1 MLIKWDK
8 PAPLD
13 KVASASSGESYLTS
27 LDPASSTT
35 NSTPSHPAFPCSS
48 PLIFISLDL
57 HEDVSKEKSQ
67 CPLQDGATRAC
78 HGRRGVMSDDESVPS
93 FLEDVRVKFVEG
105 KVCELL
111 RMRRQTWEKSAVN
124 DDFQKLLKD
133 FFEKEYVPVLFFAL
147 QKGALVAFN
156 EVSHVTQT
164 MQIHVRKKTAV
175 SVHAENYREHLLFG
189 LLSPSPLLQLSSTV
203 EQVWVPLLSNN
214 KNHHM
219 WPNLMSEDI
228 IRHVERMCSKTSV
241 VQGQVLGKTV
251 LPLPN
256 ATDWIE
262 NSYSK
267 FKTYNYDRALVHVI
281 ETQVINWANM
291 IQKILKEDSPD
302 LLSTD
307 NNVGPNAELQFWAS
321 RKSNLQSIYQQ
332 LQSPVVQKMAKM
344 LEMMDSSYHPTIKT
358 VIGNVFDAFQ
368 EAQDI
373 DLHLQPLHAQL
384 SQLEKKGFSHFES
397 QMPALFHILFLIW
410 TNCRSYQRPA
420 RMVVLLQELCNLLI
434 EQASVYLSADL
445 LLREDVEESLQLVT
459 KVIQVFRCF
468 KDSYQIQRETLGSDV
483 KHAPWDFPSAMIFT
497 RFSHFF
503 NRLLQL
509 EDLFGIML
517 DFQRME
523 KLEFGGLKGKIYT
536 EHAAQMYGEFNSDCQ
551 ALTHSEY
558 CPLDLSTQDFENAYS
573 EFKVKIVDF
582 ECRLAS
588 LLCLALKHCSGL
600 ESAFKLLT
608 IIGPFLERRQIQQIF
623 SPNFL
628 LLQQL
633 LREELETC
641 KCLFESQLNQPES
654 GLSKNMAHASGA
666 LKWAKML
673 RERIQTPWEQIKS
686 LFDRFSGGR
695 EMATEH
701 GMYMEMLSLLG
712 QYEKDVYADWCNGLE
727 QICLVNLNQPL
738 LSRNASGLIA
748 VNFSPKL
755 TEVLK
760 DVKYVQTLSQIEVPA
775 DARTVFEKRFLLTKY
790 VNSLQLLAQWY
801 NQLKQTVLQ
810 VELPLIRPEM
820 DSIDHQLT
828 RAESKL
834 TWQDLDCWTF
844 ISTTKDQ
851 VHDLV
856 CRVTKAKENCE
867 AIQSMMKEWSKQAMF
882 CRKDNK
888 KSLLIYLEDREDRV
902 SKKCSIMKR
911 DGDMIRKLV
920 QENMVLFHADRAS
933 DAWYSYLDYV
943 DDMVVEGLLSYISHS
958 LQFFVDN
965 MESWPNQTPLFE
977 AKLMLSSSAMVFL
990 PSLEQD
996 AGDGLYELIEGLV
1009 GDIFKPSMN
1018 ISRVADH
1025 VGMESYQDVME
1036 HMLDLSALRQDIME
1050 RVESVLKKAGNF
1062 QTKFDCYAHL
1072 WQDDRA
1078 EFLSQF
1084 LLYGR
1089 VLTEEEVE
1097 AYGANMLPESPPT
1110 ISNFREQIDYYEDL
1124 YAEIS
1129 KLDDFGV
1136 FNGWFRMD
1144 VRFFKMSLLNTLKK
1158 WSWLFKEHL
1167 LTYVT
1172 NSLDELQKFVRAI
1185 FQGLGQPLATG
1196 NHCGLVEVM
1205 GHLLAVRDRQAA
1217 TDKMF
1222 EPLKDTVVLL
1232 EQYGVTIPDQVY
1244 SQLEELPE
1252 KWSEAKKLTLKV
1264 RHEVAPMQ
1272 NAEVMVLRRRCLAF
1286 EVKQS
1291 KFRETFRAMAP
1302 FTYDSVHPYISLE
1315 KSEKAIRNM
1324 EKELTELQE
1333 STNLFDVTIPDYRD
1347 IKLCRREIAV
1357 LKELWDIV
1365 SFVQSSVENWTMTK
1379 WRQINVEQMDA
1390 ELRRFAKDMR
1400 KLDKEARVWD
1410 LYSGLDLHV
1419 KNLLTSLR
1427 AVSQL
1432 QNPAIRERH
1441 WVQLIKTTKIADFT
1455 VTDSTTMEE
1464 LLALQLHLMEDE
1476 VRNIVDKAVK
1486 EMAIEKIVTQIS
1498 QTWASMELSYEQHYQ
1513 TRLPLLKC
1521 DEELIETLEDHQVQ
1535 LQSVFQSKHVDHFLL
1550 HVVELQK
1557 QLTVADSVLMAW
1569 MEVQRTWAYLESIFK
1584 GCDDICLQLPADAH
1598 RFQGI
1603 DAEFQE
1609 LMLDSAK
1616 TKNVIEATNKPRLFE
1631 KLEDL
1636 QKRLALCEKALAE
1649 YLETKR
1655 LTFPRFYFISSAD
1668 LLDILSKGSRPREVT
1683 VHLSKLFD
1691 NMSGLEFAR
1700 NEQFNPKLAVGMYSK
1715 EREYVPF
1722 HSECGCHG
1730 PVEAWLT
1737 SLEESMK
1744 ESVRGHLSEAVSV
1757 YEDRPREQWILDFPA
1772 QVALTGSQIWWSNDM
1787 ELVFK
1792 RLEEGFESAL
1802 KDYNKKQISQLN
1814 ALISMLL
1821 GELTTG
1827 DRQKIMTI
1835 CTVDVHAR
1843 DIVASLIAQKVTTSH
1858 AFQWLSQLRH
1868 CWNEQKRHCFVNICD
1883 AEFLYSYEYLGNTP
1897 RLVITPLTDRCYI
1910 TLTQSL
1916 HLTMSGAP
1924 AGPAGTGK
1932 TETTKDLG
1940 RAMGVMVYIF
1950 NCSEQMDYKS
1960 IGNIYKGLAQT
1971 GAWGCFDE
1979 FNRIAVDVLSV
1990 VAVQVKT
1997 IQDALRSKK
2006 KRFLFLD
2013 KDIVLKPS
2021 VGIFITM
2028 NPGYAGRTELP
2039 ENLKALFRPCAMVV
2053 PDTELICEIM
2063 LVAEGF
2069 RAAKLLAR
2077 KFISLYNLC
2086 KEQLSQQDHYDW
2098 GLRAVKSV
2106 LVVAGALRRRDKSRP
2121 EDQVLMRALR
2131 DFNIPKIVTEDV
2143 TIFLGLLGDLFPGL
2157 EVERERDGEFENAV
2171 RKSTV
2176 ELRLQPEETF
2186 ILKVVQLEELLTVR
2200 HSVFVLGNA
2209 GTGKSQILK
2218 VLHKTNV
2225 NLKRKPTW
2233 NDLNPKAVDREEL
2246 FGFIHPATREWK
2258 DGLFSSLMRE
2268 QANISH
2274 TGPKWIVLDGDIDP
2288 MWIESLNT
2296 VMDDNKVLTLASNER
2311 VPLTSSMRLVFEIS
2325 HLKTATPA
2333 TVSRAGILYV
2343 NHQDLGWNPY
2353 VASWIDQRERQTE
2366 RAHLTILFEK
2376 YVPRC
2381 LEQMR
2386 TTFKTITPIPENSMV
2401 QTLCTL
2407 LDCLLTAENTPPD
2420 SPRELYETY
2429 FTFACIW
2436 AFGGA
2441 LKQDQHYDY
2450 QVEFSRWWTKEMKT
2464 VKLPAQ
2470 GTVFDYYLDPQTKR
2484 FLPWADTVPLF
2495 EMDTGTPLQAVL
2507 VHTAETVRL
2516 RYFMDLLLERR
2527 QPLMFVGNAGV
2538 GKTALVRDKLGCLPE
2553 SYMTTKVPFNYYT
2566 TSLMLQSILEQPLEK
2581 RAGRSY
2587 SPVGNRRMVYFIDDM
2602 NMPAVDSYGTVQPH
2616 TLIRQH
2622 LDYGHWYDRQK
2633 LTLKEIQ
2640 NTQYVACMNPTAG
2653 SFSINPRLQRHFSV
2667 FAVNFPSSEAQMSI
2681 FSQILC
2687 DHLKQQLF
2695 SPVIQ
2700 RSAPAVVQAAIT
2712 LHHKMVH
2719 SFLPTAIKFHY
2730 TFNLRDLSNVF
2741 QGILFA
2747 GPESVK
2753 ESSDL
2758 ALLWFHESCR
2768 VYSDRLV
2775 DVMDLQ
2781 LFRKLQME
2789 TVHECFEG
2797 LDDKKVATQPL
2808 LFCHFAQMG
2817 DEASYSPVTDW
2828 SVLRSILTDALENY
2842 NELNAAMNLVLFE
2855 DAMQHVCR
2863 ISRILES
2870 PRGHALLVGVGGS
2883 GKQSLTRLA
2892 AYVSS
2897 VEIFQITLS
2906 KGYSIQDLKMDLAGL
2921 FLKTG
2926 VKNQRVA
2933 LLLTDAQI
2941 PDERFLVIINDL
2953 LASGEIPEL
2962 FSEEEIEGIVSSVR
2976 SEVRVLGLLDSK
2988 ENCWRFFTDRVQ
3000 RQLTVVL
3007 CLSPVGSALRIRAC
3021 RFPAL
3026 IQCTTVDWFHPWTS
3040 EALQSVSYR
3049 FIQEIEGIEP
3059 AVQESISLFM
3069 AHVHTSVNQASE
3081 KYQRNE
3087 KRYNYTTPKSF
3098 LQQITLYRNLLEKS
3112 QDQLQHKMS
3121 RLDSGLQK
3129 LQTTATQVEDL
3140 KAKLASQEAEL
3151 TFKKEN
3157 IEALIAKI
3165 GLQTEMISSKREA
3178 ADAEAQKVAVIQAEV
3193 SVKQKDC
3200 ETDLAKAEPSLTA
3213 ATAALHT
3220 LNKVNLTELKAF
3232 PNPPA
3237 AVINVAA
3244 AVMVLLAPRGR
3255 VPKDRSWKAARAFMG
3270 KVDEFLQT
3278 LVSYDKENIPE
3289 SCLTVVKQEYLRK
3302 PGFHPDLV
3310 RTKSTAA
3317 AGLCAWTINIVRY
3330 YEIYCEIIP
3339 KRHALSQ
3346 ANTELEAATA
3356 KLVVVQKKLLDLD
3369 ASLQSLTA
3377 QFETATAEK
3386 ISCQEEVTRTNQTIE
3401 LANRLV
3407 KGLESEKQRWSQ
3419 AIVQYQQQ
3427 KTTLCGDVLIA
3438 SAFVSYMG
3446 YFTRQYRTELLNNSW
3461 IPFLQSQKVS
3471 VPLTDGLDPV
3481 LMLTDDATVAAWH
3494 NQGLPNDRM
3503 STENAAILTTSE
3515 RWPLII
3521 DPQQQGIKWI
3531 RNQRGLNLRVVQ
3543 LGQRGYLDVIEQ
3555 AVACGE
3561 TVLIE
3566 NLPEKVDPVLE
3577 PLLGRNT
3584 IKRGRFI
3591 QIGGKECEYNSNFQ
3605 LILHTK
3611 LANPHFPP
3619 ELQAQTTLINFTV
3632 TPAGLEQQLL
3642 GQVVSRERPDLE
3654 ALKMELTTQQNHFK
3668 IELKR
3673 LEDDLLNRLSAAHG
3687 NFLGDISLVEQ
3698 LENTKTTAAHIQC
3711 KAFTSVFNKAM
3722 ERAEWDEDVSIRVHT
3737 LTEAITY
3744 SVFLY
3749 TSQGLFERDKLTFL
3763 SHTAFQIL
3771 LQQGLIDAQEFDFLL
3786 RFPVEAS
3793 RTCPVSFLSAH
3804 AWGAIKALSALE
3816 DFTGLDREIESS
3828 PKRWKKI
3835 VESSCPEK
3843 ERLPQDWKNKSSLQK
3858 LIILRA
3864 LRPDRLTYALRN
3876 FVEEHMGTKYVE
3888 AVRLEFDKL
3897 FEHSG
3902 PPTPVFFI
3910 LSPGVDPLKDVE
3922 KLGLKL
3928 GFSIDQGTLHNVSL
3942 GQGQEEVAERVVE
3955 SASKLGHWLILQ
3967 NVHLVARWLPTL
3979 DALLEAAAADS
3990 HPDYRVFI
3998 TGEPAGSPEQHVIP
4012 RGLLENAIKITN
4024 EPPTGM
4030 SASLHAALNNF
4041 TQDTLDLCSREQEFN
4056 SMLFS
4061 LCFFHAC
4068 VTERR
4073 KFGPR
4078 GWNRNYPFSTGD
4090 LTISAD
4096 VLYNYLEANT
4106 KSMQVPW
4113 EDLCYLFGEIMYGGH
4128 ITDDWDRRL
4137 CKTYLQEFMH
4147 PKMFDGEL
4155 FLCPGFPVPP
4165 FMDYPGYHSY
4175 IDKYLPSEN
4184 PTLYGLHPNAELEC
4198 LTITSDNLL
4207 RTLLEL
4213 QPHDSC
4219 GGEGA
4224 AQSSEEKIKFVLE
4237 DILEKLPEEYNMAEI
4252 MAKTTERNPYILLC
4266 FQECE
4271 RMNVLLAEMRKSLNE
4286 LDLGLKGE
4294 LTMSSSMESL
4304 QSALF
4309 TDSVP
4314 ESWARL
4320 AYPSTKTLAHWFTD
4334 LTWSCRELDSWT
4346 QDLVL
4351 PAVVWL
4357 SGLFNPQSFLTAV
4370 LQSIARRNQWPLDKM
4385 TLTVDVT
4392 KKTKED
4398 FGHPPRE
4405 GAYIHGL
4412 FMEGA
4417 RWDSQTGVISEAL
4430 LRDLTP
4436 SMPVLYVRAVP
4447 AEEQELKST
4456 YECPVYRTK
4465 QRGPTYVWT
4474 LHLRTKQ
4481 PPAKWIAAGVALLLS
4496 V

>member
-1 MLIKWDK
+1 
-8 PAPLD
+8 
-13 KVASASSGESYLTS
+13 
-27 LDPASSTT
+27 
-35 NSTPSHPAFPCSS
+35 
-48 PLIFISLDL
+48 
-57 HEDVSKEKSQ
+57 
-67 CPLQDGATRAC
+67 
-78 HGRRGVMSDDESVPS
+78 MSDDDESVPS
-93 FLEDVRVKFVEG
+93 FLEDVRVKFVEE
-105 KVCELL
+105 KVCALL
-111 RMRRQTWEKSAVN
+111 RLHRQTWDRGAVN
-124 DDFQKLLKD
+124 EEFQRCLRN
-133 FFEKEYVPVLFFAL
+133 FFEKESVIFFSSSKKAGVVVSNEAPQVAQNKHIYMLKKRAAPV
-147 QKGALVAFN
+147 
-156 EVSHVTQT
+156 S
-164 MQIHVRKKTAV
+164 
-175 SVHAENYREHLLFG
+175 SENYRELLLFG

-203 EQVWVPLLSNN
+203 EQVCVPLLSNN
-214 KNHHM
+214 KNHHL

-228 IRHVERMCSKTSV
+228 IRHVDNMWSKTSV
-241 VQGQVLGKTV
+241 VRGQVLGKCV
-251 LPLPN
+251 LPIPTV
-256 ATDWIE
+256 TDWME
-262 NSYSK
+262 DSYSTLK
-267 FKTYNYDRALVHVI
+267 MYNNYDRALAHAL
-281 ETQVINWANM
+281 ETHVINWTNL
-291 IQKILKEDSPD
+291 IQNILKEDSSD
-302 LLSTD
+302 LLVTGC
-307 NNVGPNAELQFWAS
+307 NPGPSAELMFWAS
-321 RKSNLQSIYQQ
+321 RKSNIQNIYHQ
-332 LQSPVVQKMAKM
+332 LQSPIVQKMTKM

-358 VIGNVFDAFQ
+358 LIGNVFDALQ

-373 DLHLQPLHAQL
+373 DLHLQPLRTQL
-384 SQLEKKGFSHFES
+384 TQLEKEGFPHMETFI
-397 QMPALFHILFLIW
+397 PALFHTLFLIW
-410 TNCRSYQRPA
+410 TNCQSYQRPA
-420 RMVVLLQELCNLLI
+420 RIVVLLQELCNLFI
-434 EQASVYLSADL
+434 EQASSYLSADL
-445 LLREDVEESLQLVT
+445 LLREDPEESQQMVKRVL
-459 KVIQVFRCF
+459 KVFRCF
-468 KDSYQIQRETLGSDV
+468 RDSYQTQRERLANHV
-483 KHAPWDFPSAMIFT
+483 KHAPWDFPSAMIFA
-497 RFSHFF
+497 RFNQFF
-503 NRLLQL
+503 KRLLQL
-509 EDLFGIML
+509 EDLFEIML
-517 DFQRME
+517 GFQRME
-523 KLEFGGLKGKIYT
+523 KLEFGGLNGKLHT
-536 EHAAQMYGEFNSDCQ
+536 ECAAQIYREFSNHCQ
-551 ALTHSEY
+551 ALKHSENS
-558 CPLDLSTQDFENAYS
+558 PLDFNSQDFEN
-573 EFKVKIVDF
+573 EFKDLKVRIVDL
-582 ECRLAS
+582 ECRLAC
-588 LLCLALKHCSGL
+588 LLCSAFKDCSGL

-608 IIGPFLERRQIQQIF
+608 IVGPFLERRQIREIF

-628 LLQQL
+628 LLQQHF
-633 LREELETC
+633 REELERC
-641 KCLFESQLNQPES
+641 KCLFKSQLKQTES
-654 GLSKNMAHASGA
+654 GLTKNMARTSGA

-673 RERIQTPWEQIKS
+673 RKRIQTPWEKIRS
-686 LFDRFSGGR
+686 LLDMPAGSK
-695 EMATEH
+695 EMAKEYH
-701 GMYMEMLSLLG
+701 EYMEMLSLLD
-712 QYEKDVYADWCNGLE
+712 QYEENIYSDWCNGLE
-727 QICLVNLNQPL
+727 QACLINLNQPL
-738 LSRNASGLIA
+738 VSRSTSSNLISL
-748 VNFSPKL
+748 NFNPKL
-755 TEVLK
+755 TEILK
-760 DVKYVQTLSQIEVPA
+760 DVKYIQTLNQINIPA
-775 DARTVFEKRFLLTKY
+775 AAMTVFEKRDMFTKY
-790 VNSLQLLAQWY
+790 VSSLQLLVQWY
-801 NQLKQTVLQ
+801 NKLKQTVLE
-810 VELPLIRPEM
+810 VELPLIRAEM
-820 DSIDHQLT
+820 ESIDVQLT
-828 RAESKL
+828 RAESDL
-834 TWQDLDCWTF
+834 TWQDPGCWSF
-844 ISTTKDQ
+844 ISTTKDL
-851 VHDLV
+851 VHDLI
-856 CRVTKAKENCE
+856 CRVSRAKENCE
-867 AIQSMMKEWSKQAMF
+867 AIQSMMKGWSKQAMF

-888 KSLLIYLEDREDRV
+888 KGSLIQLEDRVDRV
-902 SKKCSIMKR
+902 NRKYSAMKK
-911 DGDMIRKLV
+911 DGDTVHKLV
-920 QENMVLFHADRAS
+920 QENMVLFHADPAS
-933 DAWYSYLDYV
+933 EAWQSYLEYV
-943 DDMVVEGLLSYISHS
+943 DEMVVEGLFNHISHS
-958 LQFFVDN
+958 LQFFADS

-977 AKLMLSSSAMVFL
+977 AQLMLGSSGMVFH

-1009 GDIFKPSMN
+1009 GDIFKTSVN
-1018 ISRVADH
+1018 ISRVAAH
-1025 VGMESYQDVME
+1025 LGMESYQDVMDD
-1036 HMLDLSALRQDIME
+1036 MLDLLDLRQEIME
-1050 RVESVLKKAGNF
+1050 RVENVLKKAINY
-1062 QTKFDCYAHL
+1062 QTKFDCYTHL
-1072 WQDDRA
+1072 WQDDRN
-1078 EFLSQF
+1078 EFLRQF

-1089 VLTEEEVE
+1089 LLTAEEME
-1097 AYGANMLPESPPT
+1097 AYGADALCESPPT
-1110 ISNFREQIDYYEDL
+1110 IDNFKEQIDHYETL
-1124 YAEIS
+1124 YAEVS
-1129 KLDDFGV
+1129 KLEDFRV
-1136 FNGWFRMD
+1136 FNGWFRVD
-1144 VRFFKMSLLNTLKK
+1144 IKFFKVTLLNTIKK

-1172 NSLDELQKFVRAI
+1172 NSLDELQKFVRTTVE
-1185 FQGLGQPLATG
+1185 GLGQPVAKG
-1196 NHCGLVEVM
+1196 NHHGLVEVM
-1205 GHLLAVRDRQAA
+1205 SHLLAVRDRQAA
-1217 TDKMF
+1217 TDEMF
-1222 EPLKDTVVLL
+1222 EPFRDTVILL

-1252 KWSEAKKLTLKV
+1252 KWSGAKKLALKV

-1272 NAEVMVLRRRCLAF
+1272 NAEVMVIRRRCMAF

-1291 KFRETFRAMAP
+1291 RFREMFRATAP
-1302 FTYDSVHPYISLE
+1302 FSYNAVHPYVSLE
-1315 KSEKAIRNM
+1315 KSDKVVRDM
-1324 EKELTELQE
+1324 EKEVAELQE

-1347 IKLCRREIAV
+1347 IKLCRREITV
-1357 LKELWDIV
+1357 LKQLWDIV
-1365 SFVQSSVENWTMTK
+1365 VFVQSSVENWTMTK
-1379 WRQINVEQMDA
+1379 WRQINVDQMDA
-1390 ELRRFAKDMR
+1390 ELRRFAKDIWR
-1400 KLDKEARVWD
+1400 LDKEARVWD
-1410 LYSGLDLHV
+1410 VYSGLDLYV

-1432 QNPAIRERH
+1432 QNLAIRERH
-1441 WVQLIKTTKIADFT
+1441 WAQLIRTTQMDFT
-1455 VTDSTTMEE
+1455 VTDRTTVED
-1464 LLALQLHLMEDE
+1464 LLALQLHLLEDE

-1486 EMAIEKIVTQIS
+1486 EMAIEKVVTEIS
-1498 QTWASMELSYEQHYQ
+1498 KTWASMELSYEDHYQ
-1513 TRLPLLKC
+1513 TSVPLLKC
-1521 DEELIETLEDHQVQ
+1521 DENLIETLEDHQVQ
-1535 LQSVFQSKHVDHFLL
+1535 LQGVFQSKHVHHFLL
-1550 HVVELQK
+1550 QVLELQK
-1557 QLTVADSVLMAW
+1557 QLTVADSVLMVW

-1584 GCDDICLQLPADAH
+1584 SCDDICQKLPADAH
-1598 RFQGI
+1598 RFRAI

-1616 TKNVIEATNKPRLFE
+1616 TKNVIEATNKPHLLD

-1636 QKRLALCEKALAE
+1636 QRRLALCEKALAE

-1655 LTFPRFYFISSAD
+1655 LAFPRFCFISSAD
-1668 LLDILSKGSRPREVT
+1668 LLDILSKGNRPREVT

-1691 NMSGLEFAR
+1691 NMSDLEFAK
-1700 NEQFNPKLAVGMYSK
+1700 NEQVDNPKLAVGMYSK
-1715 EREYVPF
+1715 EREFVPF
-1722 HSECGCHG
+1722 QTECCCYG

-1737 SLEESMK
+1737 SLEESMR
-1744 ESVRGHLSEAVSV
+1744 ECVRGHLSEAVSV

-1792 RLEEGFESAL
+1792 RLEEGYESAL

-1814 ALISMLL
+1814 LLISLLL
-1821 GELTTG
+1821 GELSSG
-1827 DRQKIMTI
+1827 DRQKIMTL
-1835 CTVDVHAR
+1835 CTIDVHAR
-1843 DIVASLIAQKVTTSH
+1843 DIVASLIAQKVTNSQ

-1868 CWNEQKRHCFVNICD
+1868 CWYEQQHHCFVNICD
-1883 AEFLYSYEYLGNTP
+1883 AQFLYSYEYLGNTP

-1997 IQDALRSKK
+1997 IQDAIRSKK
-2006 KRFLFLD
+2006 KRFHFLD
-2013 KDIVLKPS
+2013 QDIVLKPS

-2028 NPGYAGRTELP
+2028 NPGYAGRTALP

-2069 RAAKLLAR
+2069 RGAKLLAR
-2077 KFISLYNLC
+2077 KFITLYSLC
-2086 KEQLSQQDHYDW
+2086 KELLSKQDHYDW

-2106 LVVAGALRRRDKSRP
+2106 LVVAGALRRRDKTRP

-2131 DFNIPKIVTEDV
+2131 DFNMPKIVTEDV

-2157 EVERERDGEFENAV
+2157 EVERERDCEFEKAI
-2171 RKSTV
+2171 RQTTL

-2186 ILKVVQLEELLTVR
+2186 ILKVVQLEELMAVR
-2200 HSVFVLGNA
+2200 HSVFVVGNA
-2209 GTGKSQILK
+2209 GTGKSQILR
-2218 VLHKTNV
+2218 VLHRTYV
-2225 NLKRKPTW
+2225 NLKRKPVW
-2233 NDLNPKAVDREEL
+2233 NDLNPKAVDRDEL
-2246 FGFIHPATREWK
+2246 FGFIHHATREWK
-2258 DGLFSSLMRE
+2258 DGLLSSLMRE

-2325 HLKTATPA
+2325 HLRTATPA

-2343 NHQDLGWNPY
+2343 NQLDLGWNPY
-2353 VASWIDQRERQTE
+2353 VTSWIDQRERQTE

-2386 TTFKTITPIPENSMV
+2386 YTFKTITPIPENSMV
-2401 QTLCTL
+2401 QTLCAL
-2407 LDCLLTAENTPPD
+2407 LDCLLTPENIPSD

-2441 LKQDQHYDY
+2441 LYQDQLYDY
-2450 QVEFSRWWTKEMKT
+2450 RVEFSQWWTKEMKT

-2470 GTVFDYYLDPQTKR
+2470 GTVFEYYLDPQTRR
-2484 FLPWADTVPLF
+2484 FLPWSDTVPLF
-2495 EMDTGTPLQAVL
+2495 EMETCTPLQAVL

-2527 QPLMFVGNAGV
+2527 QPVMLVGNAGV
-2538 GKTALVRDKLGCLPE
+2538 GKTALVKNKFDCLPE

-2566 TSLMLQSILEQPLEK
+2566 TSLMLQVTLERQLEK
-2581 RAGRSY
+2581 RAGKSY
-2587 SPVGNRRMVYFIDDM
+2587 SPVGNRRMVYFIDDI

-2633 LTLKEIQ
+2633 LSLKEIH

-2653 SFSINPRLQRHFSV
+2653 SFTINPRLQRHFSV

-2687 DHLKQQLF
+2687 GHLKQQLF
-2695 SPVIQ
+2695 NPLVQ
-2700 RSAPAVVQAAIT
+2700 RSAAAVVQAAIS

-2730 TFNLRDLSNVF
+2730 TFNLRDLSNIF

-2747 GPESVK
+2747 RPDCVVESI
-2753 ESSDL
+2753 DL
-2758 ALLWFHESCR
+2758 ALLWLHESCR

-2775 DVMDLQ
+2775 DVKDLQ

-2797 LDDKKVATQPL
+2797 LEDKKVTKQPL
-2808 LFCHFAQMG
+2808 LYCHFAQMG
-2817 DEASYSPVTDW
+2817 DEASYAPVTDW
-2828 SVLRSILTDALENY
+2828 AVLRSILTDALESY

-2870 PRGHALLVGVGGS
+2870 PRGHGLLIGVGGS

-2892 AYVSS
+2892 AYISS
-2897 VEIFQITLS
+2897 VEVFQITLS

-2926 VKNQRVA
+2926 VKNQRMA

-2962 FSEEEIEGIVSSVR
+2962 FSEDEIEGIVSGVR
-2976 SEVRVLGLLDSK
+2976 AQVRALGLLDSR
-2988 ENCWRFFTDRVQ
+2988 ENCWRFFTAQVR

-3007 CLSPVGSALRIRAC
+3007 CLSPVGSALSVRAR

-3026 IQCTTVDWFHPWTS
+3026 VQCTTVDWFHPWTS
-3040 EALQSVSYR
+3040 EALESVSYR
-3049 FIQEIEGIEP
+3049 FIQEIEYIEP

-3069 AHVHTSVNQASE
+3069 AYVHTSVNQASE

-3112 QDQLQHKMS
+3112 RAQLQHKMN

-3129 LQTTATQVEDL
+3129 LQTTAAQVEDL

-3151 TFKKEN
+3151 TFKNQN
-3157 IEALIAKI
+3157 IEALITKI
-3165 GLQTEMISSKREA
+3165 GLQTERVSSKREA

-3200 ETDLAKAEPSLTA
+3200 ENDLAKAEPSLTA
-3213 ATAALHT
+3213 ATAALDT

-3237 AVINVAA
+3237 AVINVTA

-3270 KVDEFLQT
+3270 KVDDFLQA
-3278 LVSYDKENIPE
+3278 LVSYDKEHIPE
-3289 SCLTVVKQEYLRK
+3289 VCLTVVKQEYLRN
-3302 PGFHPDLV
+3302 PEFHPDLV

-3330 YEIYCEIIP
+3330 YEIYCEVIP

-3346 ANTELEAATA
+3346 ANAELETATA
-3356 KLVVVQKKLLDLD
+3356 KMLAVQKKLADLD

-3377 QFETATAEK
+3377 QVERATSEK

-3407 KGLESEKQRWSQ
+3407 KGLESEKERWSQ
-3419 AIVQYQQQ
+3419 AIVEYKKQQQ
-3427 KTTLCGDVLIA
+3427 TLCGDVLIT

-3446 YFTRQYRTELLNNSW
+3446 YFTRQYRVDLLNNTW
-3461 IPFLQSQKVS
+3461 IPFLKSLKVS
-3471 VPLTDGLDPV
+3471 VPLTDGLDPI

-3503 STENAAILTTSE
+3503 STENASILTTSE

-3531 RNQRGLNLRVVQ
+3531 RNRLGSELRVVQ
-3543 LGQRGYLDVIEQ
+3543 LGHKGFLDVIEK
-3555 AVACGE
+3555 ALACGE

-3566 NLPEKVDPVLE
+3566 NLPEKVDPILE

-3584 IKRGRFI
+3584 IKRGRYI
-3591 QIGGKECEYNSNFQ
+3591 RIGGKECEYNSNFK
-3605 LILHTK
+3605 LIIHTK

-3632 TPAGLEQQLL
+3632 TPVGLEEQLL
-3642 GQVVSRERPDLE
+3642 GKVVSRERPDLE
-3654 ALKMELTTQQNHFK
+3654 ALKMELTTQQNLFK

-3673 LEDDLLNRLSAAHG
+3673 LEDDLLSRLSAAHG

-3698 LENTKTTAAHIQC
+3698 LENTKNTAAHIQC
-3711 KAFTSVFNKAM
+3711 KVVEARENETEINEARELYRPAAERASLLFFIINDLSKINPMYQFSLKAFNSVFNKAM
-3722 ERAEWDEDVSIRVHT
+3722 ERAEWDEDVKTRVHT

-3763 SHTAFQIL
+3763 SHAAFQIL
-3771 LQQGLIDAQEFDFLL
+3771 LKQGLIDAQEFDFLL
-3786 RFPVEAS
+3786 RFHVEACKVS
-3793 RTCPVSFLSAH
+3793 PVSFLSPH
-3804 AWGAIKALSALE
+3804 AWGSIKKISTME
-3816 DFTGLDREIESS
+3816 DFSGLDKDMESS
-3828 PKRWKKI
+3828 PKRWRKI

-3864 LRPDRLTYALRN
+3864 LRPDRMTYTLRN
-3876 FVEEHMGTKYVE
+3876 FVEKCMGTKYVD
-3888 AVRLEFDKL
+3888 AARLEFEKL
-3897 FEHSG
+3897 YEDSG
-3902 PPTPVFFI
+3902 PSTPVFFI

-3928 GFSIDQGTLHNVSL
+3928 GFSIDQGSLHNVSL
-3942 GQGQEEVAERVVE
+3942 GQGQEEVAERVLKN
-3955 SASKLGHWLILQ
+3955 ASKLGHWVILQ
-3967 NVHLVARWLPTL
+3967 NIHLVARWLPSL
-3979 DALLEAAAADS
+3979 DALLETAAVDS
-3990 HPDYRVFI
+3990 HPNYRVFI
-3998 TGEPAGSPEQHVIP
+3998 TGEPAPSPEQHVIP
-4012 RGLLENAIKITN
+4012 RGILENAIKITN

-4030 SASLHAALNNF
+4030 NASLHAALNNF
-4041 TQDTLDLCSREQEFN
+4041 TQDTLDMCSREQEFN

-4073 KFGPR
+4073 KFGPQ
-4078 GWNRNYPFSTGD
+4078 GWNHNYPFSTGD
-4090 LTISAD
+4090 LTISAS

-4106 KSMQVPW
+4106 KSTQVPW

-4128 ITDDWDRRL
+4128 ITDGWDRRL

-4147 PKMFDGEL
+4147 PKMFEGEL
-4155 FLCPGFPVPP
+4155 FLCPGFLAPL
-4165 FMDYPGYHSY
+4165 FMDYGGYHSY
-4175 IDKYLPSEN
+4175 IDEHLPSEN

-4198 LTITSDNLL
+4198 LTVTSDNLL

-4213 QPHDSC
+4213 QPQDSSR
-4219 GGEGA
+4219 GEGA
-4224 AQSSEEKIKFVLE
+4224 AQSTEEKVKSVIQ
-4237 DILEKLPEEYNMAEI
+4237 DILEMLPEEYNMTEI
-4252 MAKTTERNPYILLC
+4252 MTKTTERSPYILVC

-4271 RMNVLLAEMRKSLNE
+4271 RMNLLLAEIRKSLNE

-4294 LTMSSSMESL
+4294 LTISSCMETL

-4309 TDSVP
+4309 SDSVP
-4314 ESWARL
+4314 DSWARL
-4320 AYPSTKTLAHWFTD
+4320 AYPSTKTLAQWFND
-4334 LTWSCRELDSWT
+4334 LICSCRELDSWT

-4370 LQSIARRNQWPLDKM
+4370 LQSIARKNEWPLDKM

-4392 KKTKED
+4392 KKTKDD

-4417 RWDSQTGVISEAL
+4417 RWDTQSGVISEAV
-4430 LRDLTP
+4430 LRELTP
-4436 SMPVLYVRAVP
+4436 AMPVLYVRAVP
-4447 AEEQELKST
+4447 AEEQELKNT

-4481 PPAKWIAAGVALLLS
+4481 PPAKWIVAGVALLLS

>member
-1 MLIKWDK
+1 
-8 PAPLD
+8 
-13 KVASASSGESYLTS
+13 
-27 LDPASSTT
+27 
-35 NSTPSHPAFPCSS
+35 
-48 PLIFISLDL
+48 
-57 HEDVSKEKSQ
+57 
-67 CPLQDGATRAC
+67 
-78 HGRRGVMSDDESVPS
+78 MSDEESVPS
-93 FLEDVRVKFVEG
+93 FLEDVKVKFVEE
-105 KVCELL
+105 KVCALL
-111 RMRRQTWEKSAVN
+111 RLHRQPWEKSAVHEE
-124 DDFQKLLKD
+124 FQTLLKN
-133 FFEKEYVPVLFFAL
+133 FFEKESVIFFSYSK
-147 QKGALVAFN
+147 QGCLVASN
-156 EVSHVTQT
+156 EVPPIGQNKP
-164 MQIHVRKKTAV
+164 IYILKKTLV
-175 SVHAENYREHLLFG
+175 PINAENYRELLLFG
-189 LLSPSPLLQLSSTV
+189 LLSPSTLLQLSSTV
-203 EQVWVPLLSNN
+203 EQVCVPVLSNN
-214 KNHHM
+214 KNHQM

-228 IRHVERMCSKTSV
+228 MRHVESMCSKTSI

-251 LPLPN
+251 LPVPT

-262 NSYSK
+262 NSYSTLK
-267 FKTYNYDRALVHVI
+267 RYNNYDRALAHAL
-281 ETQVINWANM
+281 ETQVISWTNL
-291 IQKILKEDSPD
+291 IQKILKEDSSD
-302 LLSTD
+302 LLLTGC
-307 NNVGPNAELQFWAS
+307 NPGPKAELKFWAS
-321 RKSNLQSIYQQ
+321 RKSNIQNIYHQ
-332 LQSPVVQKMAKM
+332 LQSPIVQKMAKM
-344 LEMMDSSYHPTIKT
+344 LEMMDSSYHPTVKT
-358 VIGNVFDAFQ
+358 LIGNVFDALQ

-384 SQLEKKGFSHFES
+384 SQLEKKDFLHLEAFI
-397 QMPALFHILFLIW
+397 PALFHTLFLIW
-410 TNCRSYQRPA
+410 TNCQSYQRPA
-420 RMVVLLQELCNLLI
+420 RIVVLLQELCNLLT
-434 EQASVYLSADL
+434 EQASTYLSADL
-445 LLREDVEESLQLVT
+445 LLREDPEESLQMVRR
-459 KVIQVFRCF
+459 VIKVFRCF
-468 KDSYQIQRETLGSDV
+468 RDSYQTQRERLANHV
-483 KHAPWDFPSAMIFT
+483 KHAPWDFPSAMIFA
-497 RFSHFF
+497 RFNQFLD
-503 NRLLQL
+503 RVLQL
-509 EDLFGIML
+509 EDLFEIML

-523 KLEFGGLKGKIYT
+523 KLEFGGLKGKLYS
-536 EHAAQMYGEFNSDCQ
+536 EHAAQMHREFSNHCQ
-551 ALTHSEY
+551 ALKQSENS
-558 CPLDLSTQDFENAYS
+558 PLDLESQDFENEYKD
-573 EFKVKIVDF
+573 FKVRILDF
-582 ECRLAS
+582 EYRLAS
-588 LLCLALKHCSGL
+588 LLCLAFKDCSGL

-608 IIGPFLERRQIQQIF
+608 IVGPFLERRQIRQIF

-628 LLQQL
+628 LLQQHF
-633 LREELETC
+633 REELETC
-641 KCLFESQLNQPES
+641 KSLFKSQLNQMES
-654 GLSKNMAHASGA
+654 GLSKNMAYTSGA

-673 RERIQTPWEQIKS
+673 RERIQTPWEKIRL
-686 LFDRFSGGR
+686 LFDTPAGGL
-695 EMATEH
+695 EMAKEH
-701 GMYMEMLSLLG
+701 NMYMEMLNLLD
-712 QYEKDVYADWCNGLE
+712 QYEKDIYSDWCNGLE
-727 QICLVNLNQPL
+727 QACLINLNQPL
-738 LSRNASGLIA
+738 LSRNTSPGLIS
-748 VNFSPKL
+748 VNLNPKL

-760 DVKYVQTLSQIEVPA
+760 DVRYIQTLSQIEIPA
-775 DARTVFEKRFLLTKY
+775 AAMTVFEKRFMFTKY
-790 VNSLQLLAQWY
+790 VSSLQLLVQWY
-801 NQLKQTVLQ
+801 NKLKQTVLQ
-810 VELPLIRPEM
+810 VELPLIRAELE
-820 DSIDHQLT
+820 SIDMHLT
-828 RAESKL
+828 KAESDL
-834 TWQDLDCWTF
+834 TWQDPDCWSF
-844 ISTTKDQ
+844 ISNTKDL

-856 CRVTKAKENCE
+856 CRVSRAKENCE
-867 AIQSMMKEWSKQAMF
+867 AIQSMMKGWSKQAMF

-888 KSLLIYLEDREDRV
+888 KGSLIQLEDREDRV
-902 SKKCSIMKR
+902 NKKYSSMKK
-911 DGDMIRKLV
+911 DGDSIHKLV
-920 QENMVLFHADRAS
+920 QENMVLFHADPAS
-933 DAWYSYLDYV
+933 ESWQSYLEYV
-943 DDMVVEGLLSYISHS
+943 DEMVVEGLFSYISHS

-965 MESWPNQTPLFE
+965 MESWPNQAPLFE
-977 AKLMLSSSAMVFL
+977 AQLMLRGSGMVFL

-996 AGDGLYELIEGLV
+996 AGDGLYELIEGLI
-1009 GDIFKPSMN
+1009 GDIFKTSVN
-1018 ISRVADH
+1018 INRVAAH
-1025 VGMESYQDVME
+1025 LGMESYQDVMDD
-1036 HMLDLSALRQDIME
+1036 MLDLLDLRQEIME
-1050 RVESVLKKAGNF
+1050 RVENVLKKAINY
-1062 QTKFDCYAHL
+1062 QRKFDCYTHL

-1089 VLTEEEVE
+1089 VLTAEEMQ
-1097 AYGANMLPESPPT
+1097 AYGTDTLTESPPT
-1110 ISNFREQIDYYEDL
+1110 IDNFKEQIDYYEDL
-1124 YAEIS
+1124 FAEIV
-1129 KLDDFGV
+1129 KLEDFGV
-1136 FNGWFRMD
+1136 FNGWFRVD
-1144 VRFFKMSLLNTLKK
+1144 IKFFKVSLLNTLKK

-1172 NSLDELQKFVRAI
+1172 NSLDELQKFVRATVE
-1185 FQGLGQPLATG
+1185 GLGQLVAKG
-1196 NHCGLVEVM
+1196 DHSGLLEVM
-1205 GHLLAVRDRQAA
+1205 SHLLAVRDRQAA

-1222 EPLKDTVVLL
+1222 EPLRDTVILL
-1232 EQYGVTIPDQVY
+1232 EQYGVTIPEQVY

-1252 KWSEAKKLTLKV
+1252 KWSGAKKLALKV

-1272 NAEVMVLRRRCLAF
+1272 NAEVMVLRRRCMAF

-1291 KFRETFRAMAP
+1291 KFREMFRATAP
-1302 FTYDSVHPYISLE
+1302 FSYSAVHPYISLE
-1315 KSEKAIRNM
+1315 KSEKAILDM
-1324 EKELTELQE
+1324 EKEVAELQE
-1333 STNLFDVTIPDYRD
+1333 STNLFDVTIPDYKD
-1347 IKLCRREIAV
+1347 IKLCRREITV

-1365 SFVQSSVENWTMTK
+1365 VFVQSSVENWTMTK
-1379 WRQINVEQMDA
+1379 WRQINVDQMDA
-1390 ELRRFAKDMR
+1390 ELRRFAKDIR
-1400 KLDKEARVWD
+1400 KLDKEARMWD
-1410 LYSGLDLHV
+1410 VYSGLDLYV

-1432 QNPAIRERH
+1432 QNLAIRERH
-1441 WVQLIKTTKIADFT
+1441 WVQLIRTTQMDFT
-1455 VTDSTTMEE
+1455 VTDSTTLED
-1464 LLALQLHLMEDE
+1464 LLSLQLHLLEDE

-1486 EMAIEKIVTQIS
+1486 EMAIEKVVTQIS
-1498 QTWASMELSYEQHYQ
+1498 QMWASMELSYEDHYQ
-1513 TRLPLLKC
+1513 TSVPLLKC

-1535 LQSVFQSKHVDHFLL
+1535 LQGIFQSKYVDHFQFQ
-1550 HVVELQK
+1550 VVELQK
-1557 QLTVADSVLMAW
+1557 QLTVADSVLMVW

-1584 GCDDICLQLPADAH
+1584 DCDDIRQQLPADAH
-1598 RFQGI
+1598 RFQAI

-1609 LMLDSAK
+1609 LMLDSSK
-1616 TKNVIEATNKPRLFE
+1616 TKNVIEATNKPHLLE

-1655 LTFPRFYFISSAD
+1655 LAFPRFYFISSAD
-1668 LLDILSKGSRPREVT
+1668 LLDILSKGSRPTEVT

-1691 NMSGLEFAR
+1691 NMSDLEFAK
-1700 NEQFNPKLAVGMYSK
+1700 NKQLDNPKLAVGMYSK
-1715 EREYVPF
+1715 EREYVPYQT
-1722 HSECGCHG
+1722 ECCCFG
-1730 PVEAWLT
+1730 PVETWLT

-1744 ESVRGHLSEAVSV
+1744 ECVRGHLSEAVSV

-1814 ALISMLL
+1814 LLIGMLL
-1821 GELTTG
+1821 GELSSG

-1843 DIVASLIAQKVTTSH
+1843 DIVASLISQKVTTSQ

-1868 CWNEQKRHCFVNICD
+1868 CWYEEQRHCFVNICD
-1883 AEFLYSYEYLGNTP
+1883 AQFLYSYEYLGNTS

-1979 FNRIAVDVLSV
+1979 FNRITVDVLSV

-1997 IQDALRSKK
+1997 IHDAIRSKK

-2069 RAAKLLAR
+2069 RGAKLLAR
-2077 KFISLYNLC
+2077 KFITLYTLC
-2086 KEQLSQQDHYDW
+2086 KELLSKQDHYDW

-2106 LVVAGALRRRDKSRP
+2106 LVVAGALRRRDKSRR

-2131 DFNIPKIVTEDV
+2131 DFNMPKIVTEDV
-2143 TIFLGLLGDLFPGL
+2143 TIFLGLLVDLFPGL
-2157 EVERERDGEFENAV
+2157 EVERERDCEFEKAI
-2171 RKSTV
+2171 RKTTV

-2186 ILKVVQLEELLTVR
+2186 MLKVVQLEELMAVR

-2209 GTGKSQILK
+2209 GTGKSQILR
-2218 VLHKTNV
+2218 VLHKTYV
-2225 NLKRKPTW
+2225 NLRRKPVW
-2233 NDLNPKAVDREEL
+2233 NDLNPKAVDRDEL

-2274 TGPKWIVLDGDIDP
+2274 IGPKWIVLDGDIDP

-2325 HLKTATPA
+2325 HLRTATPA

-2343 NHQDLGWNPY
+2343 NQQDLGWNPY

-2386 TTFKTITPIPENSMV
+2386 KSFKTITPIPENSMV
-2401 QTLCTL
+2401 QTLCSL
-2407 LDCLLTAENTPPD
+2407 LDCLLTPENIPSD

-2441 LKQDQHYDY
+2441 LYQDQLCDY
-2450 QVEFSRWWTKEMKT
+2450 RVEFSQWWTKEMKT

-2470 GTVFDYYLDPQTKR
+2470 GTVFDYYLDPQSRR
-2484 FLPWADTVPLF
+2484 FLPWSDTVPPF
-2495 EMDTGTPLQAVL
+2495 EMETYTPLQAVL

-2516 RYFMDLLLERR
+2516 RYFVDLLLERR
-2527 QPLMFVGNAGV
+2527 QPVMLVGNAGV
-2538 GKTALVRDKLGCLPE
+2538 GKTALVRNKLDCLPE

-2566 TSLMLQSILEQPLEK
+2566 TSLMLQAMLERPLEK

-2587 SPVGNRRMVYFIDDM
+2587 TPVGNRRMVYFIDDM

-2633 LTLKEIQ
+2633 LTLKEIH
-2640 NTQYVACMNPTAG
+2640 NTQYVSCMNPTAG

-2681 FSQILC
+2681 FSRILC
-2687 DHLKQQLF
+2687 GHLKQQLF
-2695 SPVIQ
+2695 SPLVQ
-2700 RSAPAVVQAAIT
+2700 RSASAVVQAAIT

-2730 TFNLRDLSNVF
+2730 MFNLRDLSNVF

-2747 GPESVK
+2747 GPKSMK
-2753 ESSDL
+2753 ESTDL
-2758 ALLWFHESCR
+2758 ALLWLHESCR

-2797 LDDKKVATQPL
+2797 LEDKKVTKQPL
-2808 LFCHFAQMG
+2808 LYCHFAQTG
-2817 DEASYSPVTDW
+2817 DEAAYTPVTDW
-2828 SVLRSILTDALENY
+2828 SVLRSILTDTLESY

-2870 PRGHALLVGVGGS
+2870 PRGHGLLVGVGGS

-2892 AYVSS
+2892 AYISS
-2897 VEIFQITLS
+2897 VEVFQITLS
-2906 KGYSIQDLKMDLAGL
+2906 KGYSIQDLKMDLTGL

-2933 LLLTDAQI
+2933 VLLTDAEI

-2962 FSEEEIEGIVSSVR
+2962 FSEDEIEGIVSAVKA
-2976 SEVRVLGLLDSK
+2976 EVRALGLLDSR
-2988 ENCWRFFTDRVQ
+2988 ENCWRFFTDRV
-3000 RQLTVVL
+3000 RLQLTVVL
-3007 CLSPVGSALRIRAC
+3007 CLSPVGSSLRVRAR

-3026 IQCTTVDWFHPWTS
+3026 VQYTTIDWFHPWTS

-3069 AHVHTSVNQASE
+3069 AYVHTSVNQASE

-3112 QDQLQHKMS
+3112 RALYQHKMN

-3151 TFKKEN
+3151 TFKKQN
-3157 IEALIAKI
+3157 IEALITKI
-3165 GLQTEMISSKREA
+3165 GLQTERVSSKREA
-3178 ADAEAQKVAVIQAEV
+3178 ADVEAQKVAVIQAEV
-3193 SVKQKDC
+3193 SAKQKDC
-3200 ETDLAKAEPSLTA
+3200 ENDLAKAEPSLTA

-3270 KVDEFLQT
+3270 KVDDFLQA
-3278 LVSYDKENIPE
+3278 LVSYDKEHIPE

-3302 PGFHPDLV
+3302 PDFHPDLV

-3317 AGLCAWTINIVRY
+3317 AGLCAWTINTVRY
-3330 YEIYCEIIP
+3330 YEIYCEVIP

-3346 ANTELEAATA
+3346 ANAELETATA
-3356 KLVVVQKKLLDLD
+3356 KLLAVQKKLVDLD

-3377 QFETATAEK
+3377 QFEKATAEK

-3407 KGLESEKQRWSQ
+3407 KGLESEKERWSQ
-3419 AIVQYQQQ
+3419 ALVQYEKQQ
-3427 KTTLCGDVLIA
+3427 KTLSGDVLIT

-3446 YFTRQYRTELLNNSW
+3446 YFTRQYRVELLNNAW

-3471 VPLTDGLDPV
+3471 VPLTDGLDPI

-3531 RNQRGLNLRVVQ
+3531 RNRLGSKLRVVQ
-3543 LGQRGYLDVIEQ
+3543 LGQRGYLDVIQQ
-3555 AVACGE
+3555 ALVCGE

-3566 NLPEKVDPVLE
+3566 NLPEKVDPVLQ

-3584 IKRGRFI
+3584 IKKGRYI

-3605 LILHTK
+3605 LIIHTK

-3632 TPAGLEQQLL
+3632 TPVGLEEQLL
-3642 GQVVSRERPDLE
+3642 GQVVSWERPDLE

-3673 LEDDLLNRLSAAHG
+3673 LEDDLLNRLSEAHG

-3698 LENTKTTAAHIQC
+3698 LENTKTTAAYIQC
-3711 KAFTSVFNKAM
+3711 KVVEARENETKINEARELYRPAAERASLLFFIISDLSKINLMYQFSLKTFNSVFNKAM
-3722 ERAEWDEDVSIRVHT
+3722 EHAEWDEDVRTRVHT
-3737 LTEAITY
+3737 LMEAITY

-3771 LQQGLIDAQEFDFLL
+3771 LKQGLIDAQEFDFLL

-3793 RTCPVSFLSAH
+3793 RVSPVSFLSAH
-3804 AWGAIKALSALE
+3804 AWGAIKTVSTME
-3816 DFTGLDREIESS
+3816 DFNGLDKEVESS
-3828 PKRWKKI
+3828 PKRWRKI
-3835 VESSCPEK
+3835 IESSCPEK

-3864 LRPDRLTYALRN
+3864 LRPDRMTYALRN
-3876 FVEEHMGTKYVE
+3876 FVEESMGTKYVE
-3888 AVRLEFDKL
+3888 VARLEFDKL
-3897 FEHSG
+3897 YEDSS
-3902 PPTPVFFI
+3902 PSTPVFFI

-3928 GFSIDQGTLHNVSL
+3928 GFSIDQDTLHNVSL
-3942 GQGQEEVAERVVE
+3942 GQGQEEVAERVVKT
-3955 SASKLGHWLILQ
+3955 ASKLGHWVILQ
-3967 NVHLVARWLPTL
+3967 NAHLVARWLPSL
-3979 DALLEAAAADS
+3979 DVLLETAAVDS
-3990 HPDYRVFI
+3990 HPNYRVFI
-3998 TGEPAGSPEQHVIP
+3998 TGEPASSPEQHVIP
-4012 RGLLENAIKITN
+4012 RGILENAIKITN

-4030 SASLHAALNNF
+4030 NASLHAALNNF
-4041 TQDTLDLCSREQEFN
+4041 SQDTLDMCSREQEFN
-4056 SMLFS
+4056 SMFFS

-4073 KFGPR
+4073 KFGPQ
-4078 GWNRNYPFSTGD
+4078 GWNHNYPFSTGD
-4090 LTISAD
+4090 LTISAS
-4096 VLYNYLEANT
+4096 VLYNYLEANN

-4128 ITDDWDRRL
+4128 INDDWDRRL

-4147 PKMFDGEL
+4147 PKMFEGEL
-4155 FLCPGFPVPP
+4155 FLCPGFLAPL
-4165 FMDYPGYHSY
+4165 FMDYSGYHSY
-4175 IDKYLPSEN
+4175 IDGHLPSEN

-4198 LTITSDNLL
+4198 LTVTSDSLL

-4213 QPHDSC
+4213 QPQDPSR
-4219 GGEGA
+4219 GDGA
-4224 AQSSEEKIKFVLE
+4224 AQSTEEKVKSVIE
-4237 DILEKLPEEYNMAEI
+4237 DILDKLPEEYDMAEI
-4252 MAKTTERNPYILLC
+4252 ISKTIKRNPYILVC

-4271 RMNVLLAEMRKSLNE
+4271 SMNLLLAEIRKSLTE

-4294 LTMSSSMESL
+4294 LTISSSMEAL

-4314 ESWARL
+4314 DTWARL
-4320 AYPSTKTLAHWFTD
+4320 AYPSTKTLAQWFND
-4334 LTWSCRELDSWT
+4334 LMSSCRELDSWT

-4370 LQSIARRNQWPLDKM
+4370 LQSIARKNQWPLDKM

-4392 KKTKED
+4392 KKTKDD

-4417 RWDSQTGVISEAL
+4417 RWDTQSGIISEAV
-4430 LRDLTP
+4430 LRELTP
-4436 SMPVLYVRAVP
+4436 AMPVLYVRAVR

-4465 QRGPTYVWT
+4465 QRGSTYVWT

-4481 PPAKWIAAGVALLLS
+4481 PPAKWIVAGVALLLS

>member
-1 MLIKWDK
+1 MAGCN
-8 PAPLD
+8 P
-13 KVASASSGESYLTS
+13 
-27 LDPASSTT
+27 
-35 NSTPSHPAFPCSS
+35 
-48 PLIFISLDL
+48 
-57 HEDVSKEKSQ
+57 
-67 CPLQDGATRAC
+67 
-78 HGRRGVMSDDESVPS
+78 
-93 FLEDVRVKFVEG
+93 
-105 KVCELL
+105 
-111 RMRRQTWEKSAVN
+111 
-124 DDFQKLLKD
+124 
-133 FFEKEYVPVLFFAL
+133 
-147 QKGALVAFN
+147 
-156 EVSHVTQT
+156 
-164 MQIHVRKKTAV
+164 
-175 SVHAENYREHLLFG
+175 
-189 LLSPSPLLQLSSTV
+189 
-203 EQVWVPLLSNN
+203 
-214 KNHHM
+214 
-219 WPNLMSEDI
+219 
-228 IRHVERMCSKTSV
+228 
-241 VQGQVLGKTV
+241 
-251 LPLPN
+251 
-256 ATDWIE
+256 
-262 NSYSK
+262 
-267 FKTYNYDRALVHVI
+267 
-281 ETQVINWANM
+281 
-291 IQKILKEDSPD
+291 
-302 LLSTD
+302 
-307 NNVGPNAELQFWAS
+307 GPNEELKFWAS
-321 RKSNLQSIYQQ
+321 RTSNIQNINHQ
-332 LQSPVVQKMAKM
+332 LQSPIVQKMAKM

-358 VIGNVFDAFQ
+358 LIGNVFDAFQ

-384 SQLEKKGFSHFES
+384 SQLEKEGFPHLETLI
-397 QMPALFHILFLIW
+397 PALFHTLFLIW
-410 TNCRSYQRPA
+410 TNCQSYQRPA
-420 RMVVLLQELCNLLI
+420 RIVVLLQELCNLFI
-434 EQASVYLSADL
+434 EQASTYLSADL
-445 LLREDVEESLQLVT
+445 LLREDPEESLQMV
-459 KVIQVFRCF
+459 KSVIKVFRCF
-468 KDSYQIQRETLGSDV
+468 RDSYQTQRERLANHV

-497 RFSHFF
+497 RFNQFF
-503 NRLLQL
+503 NRMLQL
-509 EDLFGIML
+509 EDLFEIML

-523 KLEFGGLKGKIYT
+523 KLEFGGLKGKLYS
-536 EHAAQMYGEFNSDCQ
+536 EHAAQMYREFTNHC
-551 ALTHSEY
+551 HSLKHSAH
-558 CPLDLSTQDFENAYS
+558 CPLDLNSQDFEIEYKD
-573 EFKVKIVDF
+573 FKVRIGDF

-588 LLCLALKHCSGL
+588 LLCLAFEDCSGL

-608 IIGPFLERRQIQQIF
+608 IVGPFLERRQIRQIF
-623 SPNFL
+623 SPNFF
-628 LLQQL
+628 LLQQHF
-633 LREELETC
+633 REELERC
-641 KCLFESQLNQPES
+641 KCLFKSQLNQMES
-654 GLSKNMAHASGA
+654 GLTKNVAHTSGA

-673 RERIQTPWEQIKS
+673 RERIQTPWEKIKL
-686 LFDRFSGGR
+686 LFDMPTGGLQMVQ
-695 EMATEH
+695 ENY
-701 GMYMEMLSLLG
+701 MYVEMLSLLD
-712 QYEKDVYADWCNGLE
+712 QYEEDIYSDWCNGLE
-727 QICLVNLNQPL
+727 QACLINLNQPL
-738 LSRNASGLIA
+738 LSRHATSGLIS
-748 VNFSPKL
+748 VNFNTKL

-760 DVKYVQTLSQIEVPA
+760 DVKYIQTLNQIKIPA
-775 DARTVFEKRFLLTKY
+775 AAVAVFEKRFMFTQY
-790 VNSLQLLAQWY
+790 VSSLQLVVQWY
-801 NQLKQTVLQ
+801 NRLKQTVLG
-810 VELPLIRPEM
+810 VELPLIRTELE
-820 DSIDHQLT
+820 SIDVQLT
-828 RAESKL
+828 RAECDL
-834 TWQDLDCWTF
+834 TWQDPDCWSF
-844 ISTTKDQ
+844 ISTTKNL

-856 CRVTKAKENCE
+856 CRVSRVKENCE
-867 AIQSMMKEWSKQAMF
+867 AIQSMMKGWTKQAMF
-882 CRKDNK
+882 FRKDNK
-888 KSLLIYLEDREDRV
+888 KGSLIQLEDREDCV
-902 SKKCSIMKR
+902 SKKYSSMKK
-911 DGDMIRKLV
+911 DGDTIHKLV
-920 QENMVLFHADRAS
+920 QENMVLFRADPAS
-933 DAWYSYLDYV
+933 DAWQSYLEYMDE
-943 DDMVVEGLLSYISHS
+943 MV
-958 LQFFVDN
+958 FFVDN
-965 MESWPNQTPLFE
+965 MEFWPNQTPLFE
-977 AKLMLSSSAMVFL
+977 AQLMLTSSGMVFF
-990 PSLEQD
+990 PSLELD

-1009 GDIFKPSMN
+1009 GDIFKTSVN
-1018 ISRVADH
+1018 INRVAAH
-1025 VGMESYQDVME
+1025 LRTETYQEVMDD
-1036 HMLDLSALRQDIME
+1036 MLDLLDLRQEIME
-1050 RVESVLKKAGNF
+1050 RVETVLKKAINY
-1062 QTKFDCYAHL
+1062 QRKFDCYTHL

-1089 VLTEEEVE
+1089 VPTAEEIE
-1097 AYGANMLPESPPT
+1097 AYGVDTLPESPPT
-1110 ISNFREQIDYYEDL
+1110 IDTFKEQIDYYEDL

-1129 KLDDFGV
+1129 KIEGFRV
-1136 FNGWFRMD
+1136 FNGWFRVD
-1144 VRFFKMSLLNTLKK
+1144 IKFFKM
-1158 WSWLFKEHL
+1158 
-1167 LTYVT
+1167 
-1172 NSLDELQKFVRAI
+1172 FVQATVE
-1185 FQGLGQPLATG
+1185 GLGLPVAKA

-1205 GHLLAVRDRQAA
+1205 SHLLAVRDRQAA
-1217 TDKMF
+1217 TDSMF
-1222 EPLKDTVVLL
+1222 EPLRDTVILL
-1232 EQYGVTIPDQVY
+1232 EQYGVTIPEQVY

-1252 KWSEAKKLTLKV
+1252 KWSGAKKLALKV

-1272 NAEVMVLRRRCLAF
+1272 NAEVMVLRRQCMAF
-1286 EVKQS
+1286 E
-1291 KFRETFRAMAP
+1291 
-1302 FTYDSVHPYISLE
+1302 
-1315 KSEKAIRNM
+1315 SEKAIRGM
-1324 EKELTELQE
+1324 EKEVAELQE

-1347 IKLCRREIAV
+1347 IKLCRREITV
-1357 LKELWDIV
+1357 LKELWDMV
-1365 SFVQSSVENWTMTK
+1365 VFVQSSVENWTMTK
-1379 WRQINVEQMDA
+1379 WRQINVDQMDA
-1390 ELRRFAKDMR
+1390 ELRRFAKDIR

-1410 LYSGLDLHV
+1410 VYSGLDLYV

-1432 QNPAIRERH
+1432 QNLAIRERH
-1441 WVQLIKTTKIADFT
+1441 WMQLIRATQMDFT
-1455 VTDSTTMEE
+1455 VTDSTTLED
-1464 LLALQLHLMEDE
+1464 LLALQLHLLEDE
-1476 VRNIVDKAVK
+1476 IRNIVDKAVK
-1486 EMAIEKIVTQIS
+1486 EMAIEKVVTQIN
-1498 QTWASMELSYEQHYQ
+1498 QMWASMELSYEDHYQ
-1513 TRLPLLKC
+1513 TSVPLLKC

-1535 LQSVFQSKHVDHFLL
+1535 LQGIFQSKHVDHFLFQ
-1550 HVVELQK
+1550 VVELQK
-1557 QLTVADSVLMAW
+1557 QLTVADSVLMVW

-1584 GCDDICLQLPADAH
+1584 SCDDICQQLPADAH
-1598 RFQGI
+1598 RFQAI

-1655 LTFPRFYFISSAD
+1655 LAFPRFYFISSAD
-1668 LLDILSKGSRPREVT
+1668 LLDILSKGSRPTEVA

-1691 NMSGLEFAR
+1691 NMSDLEFAR
-1700 NEQFNPKLAVGMYSK
+1700 NEHLDNPKLAVGMYSK

-1722 HSECGCHG
+1722 QTECRCYG
-1730 PVEAWLT
+1730 PVESWLT
-1737 SLEESMK
+1737 CLEESMK
-1744 ESVRGHLSEAVSV
+1744 ECVRGHLSEAVSA
-1757 YEDRPREQWILDFPA
+1757 YEDRSREQWILDFPA

-1814 ALISMLL
+1814 LLIGMLL
-1821 GELTTG
+1821 GELSSG

-1835 CTVDVHAR
+1835 CTIDVHAR
-1843 DIVASLIAQKVTTSH
+1843 DIVASLIAQKVTTSQ

-1868 CWNEQKRHCFVNICD
+1868 CWYEQQHHCFVNICD
-1883 AEFLYSYEYLGNTP
+1883 AQFLYSYEYLGNTP

-1997 IQDALRSKK
+1997 IQDAIRTKK
-2006 KRFLFLD
+2006 KRFLLLD
-2013 KDIVLKPS
+2013 KDIFLKPS

-2069 RAAKLLAR
+2069 HGAKLLAR
-2077 KFISLYNLC
+2077 KFITLYTLC
-2086 KEQLSQQDHYDW
+2086 KELLSKQDHYDW

-2131 DFNIPKIVTEDV
+2131 DFNMPKIVTEDV

-2157 EVERERDGEFENAV
+2157 EVERERDCEFEKAV
-2171 RKSTV
+2171 RKTTV
-2176 ELRLQPEETF
+2176 ELRLQPEEAF
-2186 ILKVVQLEELLTVR
+2186 ILKVVQLEELMAVR

-2209 GTGKSQILK
+2209 GTGKSQILR
-2218 VLHKTNV
+2218 VLHKTYV
-2225 NLKRKPTW
+2225 NLKRKPVW
-2233 NDLNPKAVDREEL
+2233 NDLNPKAVDRDEL

-2258 DGLFSSLMRE
+2258 DGLFSSVMRE

-2325 HLKTATPA
+2325 HLRTATPA

-2343 NHQDLGWNPY
+2343 NQQDLGWNPY
-2353 VASWIDQRERQTE
+2353 VASWIDQRKRQTE

-2386 TTFKTITPIPENSMV
+2386 NTFKTITPIPENSMV

-2407 LDCLLTAENTPPD
+2407 LDCLLTPENIPSD

-2441 LKQDQHYDY
+2441 LCRDQLYDY
-2450 QVEFSRWWTKEMKT
+2450 QVEFSQWWTKEMKT

-2470 GTVFDYYLDPQTKR
+2470 GTVFDYYLDPQTRR
-2484 FLPWADTVPLF
+2484 FLPWGDTVPLF
-2495 EMDTGTPLQAVL
+2495 EMETCTPLQAVL

-2527 QPLMFVGNAGV
+2527 QPLMLVGNAGV
-2538 GKTALVRDKLGCLPE
+2538 GKTALVRNKLDCLPE
-2553 SYMTTKVPFNYYT
+2553 SFMTAKVPFNYYT
-2566 TSLMLQSILEQPLEK
+2566 TSLMLQVILEQPLEK

-2622 LDYGHWYDRQK
+2622 LDYQHWYDRQK
-2633 LTLKEIQ
+2633 LTLKEIH

-2653 SFSINPRLQRHFSV
+2653 SFNINPRLQRHFSV

-2681 FSQILC
+2681 YSQILGG
-2687 DHLKQQLF
+2687 HLKQQLF
-2695 SPVIQ
+2695 SPLVQ
-2700 RSAPAVVQAAIT
+2700 RSTAAVVQAAIT

-2730 TFNLRDLSNVF
+2730 TFNLRDLSNIF

-2753 ESSDL
+2753 ESADL
-2758 ALLWFHESCR
+2758 ALLWLHESCR

-2775 DVMDLQ
+2775 DVMDVQ

-2797 LDDKKVATQPL
+2797 LEDKKVTKQPL
-2808 LFCHFAQMG
+2808 LYCHFAQIG
-2817 DEASYSPVTDW
+2817 DEASYTPVTDW
-2828 SVLRSILTDALENY
+2828 STIRSILTDALESY

-2870 PRGHALLVGVGGS
+2870 PRSHGLLVGVGGS

-2892 AYVSS
+2892 AYISS
-2897 VEIFQITLS
+2897 VEVFQITLS

-2941 PDERFLVIINDL
+2941 PDEQFLVIINDL
-2953 LASGEIPEL
+2953 LATGEIPEL
-2962 FSEEEIEGIVSSVR
+2962 FSEEEIEEIVTGVR
-2976 SEVRVLGLLDSK
+2976 SEVRALGLLDSR
-2988 ENCWRFFTDRVQ
+2988 ENCWRIFTDRVR

-3007 CLSPVGSALRIRAC
+3007 CFSPVGTALRVRAR

-3026 IQCTTVDWFHPWTS
+3026 IQCTTIDWFHPWTS

-3069 AHVHTSVNQASE
+3069 AYVHTSVNQASE

-3112 QDQLQHKMS
+3112 RAELHHKMN

-3151 TFKKEN
+3151 TLKKQN
-3157 IEALIAKI
+3157 IEALITKI
-3165 GLQTEMISSKREA
+3165 GLQTEKVSSKREA
-3178 ADAEAQKVAVIQAEV
+3178 ADVEAQKVAVIQAEV
-3193 SVKQKDC
+3193 SIKQKEC
-3200 ETDLAKAEPSLTA
+3200 ENDLAKAEPSLTA

-3237 AVINVAA
+3237 AVINVTA

-3270 KVDEFLQT
+3270 KVDDFLQA
-3278 LVSYDKENIPE
+3278 LVSYDKEHIPE
-3289 SCLTVVKQEYLRK
+3289 SCLTVVKQEYLRN
-3302 PGFHPDLV
+3302 PEFHPDLV

-3330 YEIYCEIIP
+3330 YEIYCEVIP

-3346 ANTELEAATA
+3346 ANAELETATA
-3356 KLVVVQKKLLDLD
+3356 KMLAVQKKLMDLD

-3377 QFETATAEK
+3377 QFERATAEK

-3407 KGLESEKQRWSQ
+3407 KGLESEKERWSQ
-3419 AIVQYQQQ
+3419 AIVQYHKQQ
-3427 KTTLCGDVLIA
+3427 KTLCGDVLIT

-3446 YFTRQYRTELLNNSW
+3446 YFTRQYRVELLNNSW

-3471 VPLTDGLDPV
+3471 VPLTDGLDPI
-3481 LMLTDDATVAAWH
+3481 LMLTDDATVAAWQ

-3531 RNQRGLNLRVVQ
+3531 RNRLGSELRVVQ
-3543 LGQRGYLDVIEQ
+3543 LGHGGYLDVIEQ
-3555 AVACGE
+3555 ALACGE

-3577 PLLGRNT
+3577 HLLGRNT
-3584 IKRGRFI
+3584 IKRGRYI

-3605 LILHTK
+3605 LIIHTK
-3611 LANPHFPP
+3611 LANPHFAP

-3632 TPAGLEQQLL
+3632 TPVGLEEQLL
-3642 GQVVSRERPDLE
+3642 GQVVSCERPDLE

-3698 LENTKTTAAHIQC
+3698 LENTKTTAAHIHC
-3711 KAFTSVFNKAM
+3711 KVVEARENETKINEARELYRPAAERASLLFFIINDLSKINLMYQFSLKTFNSVFNKAM
-3722 ERAEWDEDVSIRVHT
+3722 ERAEWDEDVRTRVHT

-3771 LQQGLIDAQEFDFLL
+3771 LKQGLIDAQEFDFLL
-3786 RFPVEAS
+3786 HFPVEAS
-3793 RTCPVSFLSAH
+3793 RVSPVSFLSAH
-3804 AWGAIKALSALE
+3804 AWGAIKTISTME
-3816 DFTGLDREIESS
+3816 DFSGLDRDVESS
-3828 PKRWKKI
+3828 PKRWRKI

-3864 LRPDRLTYALRN
+3864 LRPDRITYTLRN
-3876 FVEEHMGTKYVE
+3876 FVEESMGTKYVE
-3888 AVRLEFDKL
+3888 VSRLEFDKL
-3897 FEHSG
+3897 YEDSG
-3902 PPTPVFFI
+3902 PSCPVFFI

-3942 GQGQEEVAERVVE
+3942 GQGQEEVAERVVKN
-3955 SASKLGHWLILQ
+3955 ASKMGHWVILQ
-3967 NVHLVARWLPTL
+3967 NVHLVARWLPSL
-3979 DALLEAAAADS
+3979 DSLLETAAVDS
-3990 HPDYRVFI
+3990 HPNYRVFI
-3998 TGEPAGSPEQHVIP
+3998 TGEPAPCPEQHVIP
-4012 RGLLENAIKITN
+4012 RGILENAIKITN

-4030 SASLHAALNNF
+4030 NASLHAALNNF
-4041 TQDTLDLCSREQEFN
+4041 SQDTLDMCSREQEFN
-4056 SMLFS
+4056 SMFFS
-4061 LCFFHAC
+4061 LCFFHTC

-4073 KFGPR
+4073 KFGPQ
-4078 GWNRNYPFSTGD
+4078 GWNHNYPFSTGD
-4090 LTISAD
+4090 LTISAS
-4096 VLYNYLEANT
+4096 VLYNYLEANI

-4147 PKMFDGEL
+4147 PKMFEGEL
-4155 FLCPGFPVPP
+4155 SLCPGFLAPP
-4165 FMDYPGYHSY
+4165 FTDYSGYHSY
-4175 IDKYLPSEN
+4175 IDEHLPSEN
-4184 PTLYGLHPNAELEC
+4184 PTLYGLHSNAELEC
-4198 LTITSDNLL
+4198 LTVTSDNLL

-4213 QPHDSC
+4213 QPQDC
-4219 GGEGA
+4219 FGGEGA
-4224 AQSSEEKIKFVLE
+4224 AQSTEEKVKSVIE
-4237 DILEKLPEEYNMAEI
+4237 DILEMLPEEYNYGRDHLKDNK
-4252 MAKTTERNPYILLC
+4252 AKPLH
-4266 FQECE
+4266 F
-4271 RMNVLLAEMRKSLNE
+4271 
-4286 LDLGLKGE
+4286 
-4294 LTMSSSMESL
+4294 
-4304 QSALF
+4304 
-4309 TDSVP
+4309 SVFP
-4314 ESWARL
+4314 
-4320 AYPSTKTLAHWFTD
+4320 
-4334 LTWSCRELDSWT
+4334 
-4346 QDLVL
+4346 
-4351 PAVVWL
+4351 
-4357 SGLFNPQSFLTAV
+4357 
-4370 LQSIARRNQWPLDKM
+4370 
-4385 TLTVDVT
+4385 
-4392 KKTKED
+4392 
-4398 FGHPPRE
+4398 
-4405 GAYIHGL
+4405 
-4412 FMEGA
+4412 
-4417 RWDSQTGVISEAL
+4417 GV
-4430 LRDLTP
+4430 
-4436 SMPVLYVRAVP
+4436 
-4447 AEEQELKST
+4447 
-4456 YECPVYRTK
+4456 
-4465 QRGPTYVWT
+4465 
-4474 LHLRTKQ
+4474 
-4481 PPAKWIAAGVALLLS
+4481 
-4496 V
+4496 

>member
-1 MLIKWDK
+1 
-8 PAPLD
+8 
-13 KVASASSGESYLTS
+13 
-27 LDPASSTT
+27 
-35 NSTPSHPAFPCSS
+35 
-48 PLIFISLDL
+48 
-57 HEDVSKEKSQ
+57 
-67 CPLQDGATRAC
+67 
-78 HGRRGVMSDDESVPS
+78 MSDDERVPT
-93 FLEDVRVKFVEG
+93 FLEDVRVKFVEE
-105 KVCELL
+105 KVCGLL
-111 RMRRQTWEKSAVN
+111 QLQRQTWEKSAAN
-124 DDFQKLLKD
+124 EEFQTLLKD
-133 FFEKEYVPVLFFAL
+133 FFENESVIFFSSSK
-147 QKGALVAFN
+147 KGCLVASK
-156 EVSHVTQT
+156 EVAPVAQN
-164 MQIHVRKKTAV
+164 KKIYFLKKRV
-175 SVHAENYREHLLFG
+175 DPINSENYRALLHFG

-203 EQVWVPLLSNN
+203 EQVCLPLLSNN
-214 KNHHM
+214 KNHKM

-228 IRHVERMCSKTSV
+228 IRHVESMCNISSV
-241 VQGQVLGKTV
+241 VRGQVLGKTV
-251 LPLPN
+251 LPIPTV
-256 ATDWIE
+256 TDWME
-262 NSYSK
+262 NSHST
-267 FKTYNYDRALVHVI
+267 FKMYNNHDRALAHTI
-281 ETQVINWANM
+281 ETQVINWTNI
-291 IQKILKEDSPD
+291 IQKILKEDSSD
-302 LLSTD
+302 LLMTGC
-307 NNVGPNAELQFWAS
+307 NPGPNVELKFWAS
-321 RKSNLQSIYQQ
+321 RKSNIENIYHQ
-332 LQSPVVQKMAKM
+332 LQSPIVQKMAKI
-344 LEMMDSSYHPTIKT
+344 LEMMDSSYHPAIKT
-358 VIGNVFDAFQ
+358 VVGNVFDALQ

-373 DLHLQPLHAQL
+373 DLHLQPLHAHL
-384 SQLEKKGFSHFES
+384 SQLEKEGFPHLETFI
-397 QMPALFHILFLIW
+397 PALFHMLFLIW
-410 TNCRSYQRPA
+410 TNCQSYQRPA
-420 RMVVLLQELCNLLI
+420 RIVVLLQELCNLLI
-434 EQASVYLSADL
+434 EQASTYLSADL
-445 LLREDVEESLQLVT
+445 LLREDPVESLQMV
-459 KVIQVFRCF
+459 KRVIQVFRCF
-468 KDSYQIQRETLGSDV
+468 RDSYQTQRERLANHV
-483 KHAPWDFPSAMIFT
+483 KHAPWDFPSAMIFA
-497 RFSHFF
+497 RFNQFL
-503 NRLLQL
+503 NRMLQL
-509 EDLFGIML
+509 EGLFDIML

-523 KLEFGGLKGKIYT
+523 KLEFGGLKGKLYS
-536 EHAAQMYGEFNSDCQ
+536 EHAAHMYREFTNHCQ
-551 ALTHSEY
+551 VLKHSENS
-558 CPLDLSTQDFENAYS
+558 PFDLNSQDFEKDYKD
-573 EFKVKIVDF
+573 FKAWIVDF
-582 ECRLAS
+582 ECHLAS
-588 LLCLALKHCSGL
+588 LLCLAFKDCSGL
-600 ESAFKLLT
+600 ESAYKLLT
-608 IIGPFLERRQIQQIF
+608 IVGPFLERRHIKQIF

-628 LLQQL
+628 LLQQH
-633 LREELETC
+633 LREELEKC
-641 KCLFESQLNQPES
+641 KCLFKSQIYQMET
-654 GLSKNMAHASGA
+654 GLTKNKAHTSGA

-673 RERIQTPWEQIKS
+673 KERIQTPWEKIRI
-686 LFDRFSGGR
+686 LFDMSAGGV
-695 EMATEH
+695 EMVKEYN
-701 GMYMEMLSLLG
+701 MYIEMMSLLD
-712 QYEKDVYADWCNGLE
+712 QYEVDVYSDWCNHLE
-727 QICLVNLNQPL
+727 QACSINLNQPL
-738 LSRNASGLIA
+738 ISRNISSGLVS
-748 VNFSPKL
+748 VNFNPKL

-760 DVKYVQTLSQIEVPA
+760 DVKYIQTLSQVNIPA
-775 DARTVFEKRFLLTKY
+775 AAMTVFHKRDMFTKY
-790 VNSLQLLAQWY
+790 VSSLQLLVQWY
-801 NQLKQTVLQ
+801 NKLKQTVVE
-810 VELPLIRPEM
+810 VELPLIRAELGA
-820 DSIDHQLT
+820 IDLQLT
-828 RAESKL
+828 RAETDL
-834 TWQDLDCWTF
+834 TWQDVDCRSF
-844 ISTTKDQ
+844 ISTTKDLVQ
-851 VHDLV
+851 DLV
-856 CRVTKAKENCE
+856 GRVSRAKENCE
-867 AIQSMMKEWSKQAMF
+867 AIQSLMKGWNKQAMF

-888 KSLLIYLEDREDRV
+888 RGSVIQLDDRGDRV
-902 SKKCSIMKR
+902 NKKYGSMKK
-911 DGDMIRKLV
+911 DGDSIHELV
-920 QENMVLFHADRAS
+920 QENMVLFHADPAS
-933 DAWYSYLDYV
+933 EAWQSYLEYV
-943 DDMVVEGLLSYISHS
+943 DEMVVEGLFSYLTHS

-965 MESWPNQTPLFE
+965 MESWPNQAPLFE
-977 AKLMLSSSAMVFL
+977 AQLMLNDSGMVFL
-990 PSLEQD
+990 PSLERD

-1009 GDIFKPSMN
+1009 GDIFKTSVN
-1018 ISRVADH
+1018 INRVAAH
-1025 VGMESYQDVME
+1025 LSMESYQDVMDD
-1036 HMLDLSALRQDIME
+1036 MLDLLDLRQEIME
-1050 RVESVLKKAGNF
+1050 RVENVLRKAINY
-1062 QTKFDCYAHL
+1062 QRKFDCYTHL
-1072 WQDDRA
+1072 WQDDKA

-1089 VLTEEEVE
+1089 VLTAEEME
-1097 AYGANMLPESPPT
+1097 AHRADVLPESPPT
-1110 ISNFREQIDYYEDL
+1110 INNFKEQIDYFEDL

-1129 KLDDFGV
+1129 RLEDFRV
-1136 FNGWFRMD
+1136 FNGWFRVD
-1144 VRFFKMSLLNTLKK
+1144 IKFFKVSLLNTVMK

-1172 NSLDELQKFVRAI
+1172 NSLDELQTFLRATVE
-1185 FQGLGQPLATG
+1185 GL
-1196 NHCGLVEVM
+1196 NHPVTKGDHHDLVEVM
-1205 GHLLAVRDRQAA
+1205 SHLLAVRDRQIA

-1222 EPLKDTVVLL
+1222 EPLRDTIILL
-1232 EQYGVTIPDQVY
+1232 ERYGVTIPDKVY
-1244 SQLEELPE
+1244 SQMEELPE
-1252 KWSEAKKLTLKV
+1252 KWCGAKKLALKV
-1264 RHEVAPMQ
+1264 RHEVAPLQ
-1272 NAEVMVLRRRCLAF
+1272 NAEVMVLRRQCMAF
-1286 EVKQS
+1286 EAKQT
-1291 KFRETFRAMAP
+1291 KFRQVFRATAP
-1302 FTYDSVHPYISLE
+1302 FSYNALHPYISLE
-1315 KSEKAIRNM
+1315 KSEKAIREM
-1324 EKELTELQE
+1324 EKEVAELQE

-1365 SFVQSSVENWTMTK
+1365 VFVQSSVKNWTMTK
-1379 WRQINVEQMDA
+1379 WRQINVDQMDA
-1390 ELRRFAKDMR
+1390 ELWRFAKDIR

-1410 LYSGLDLHV
+1410 VYSGLDLYV
-1419 KNLLTSLR
+1419 KNLLASLR
-1427 AVSQL
+1427 AVSHL
-1432 QNPAIRERH
+1432 QNLAIRERH
-1441 WVQLIKTTKIADFT
+1441 WVQLIRTTQMDIT
-1455 VTDSTTMEE
+1455 VTDSTTLEN
-1464 LLALQLHLMEDE
+1464 LLALQLHLFEDE
-1476 VRNIVDKAVK
+1476 VRNILDKAVK
-1486 EMAIEKIVTQIS
+1486 EMAIEKVVTEIS
-1498 QTWASMELSYEQHYQ
+1498 QMWASMELSYEDHYQ
-1513 TRLPLLKC
+1513 TSVPLLKC

-1535 LQSVFQSKHVDHFLL
+1535 LQGVFQSKHVDHFLFQVL
-1550 HVVELQK
+1550 ELQK
-1557 QLTVADSVLMAW
+1557 QLTVADSVLMVW
-1569 MEVQRTWAYLESIFK
+1569 MEVQRTWAYLQSIFK
-1584 GCDDICLQLPADAH
+1584 GCDDICQQLPADAH
-1598 RFQGI
+1598 RFQAI
-1603 DAEFQE
+1603 DEEFKE
-1609 LMLDSAK
+1609 LMLASAK
-1616 TKNVIEATNKPRLFE
+1616 TKNVIEATNKPHLFE

-1655 LTFPRFYFISSAD
+1655 FAFPRFYFISSAD

-1691 NMSGLEFAR
+1691 NMSDLEFS
-1700 NEQFNPKLAVGMYSK
+1700 QDQQLDNPKLVVGMYSK

-1722 HSECGCHG
+1722 QTECCCYG
-1730 PVEAWLT
+1730 PVEEWLT
-1737 SLEESMK
+1737 GLEESMK
-1744 ESVRGHLSEAVSV
+1744 ECVRGHLSEAVSV
-1757 YEDRPREQWILDFPA
+1757 YEDKPREQWILDFPA

-1814 ALISMLL
+1814 SLISMLL
-1821 GELTTG
+1821 GELSSG

-1835 CTVDVHAR
+1835 CTIDVHAR
-1843 DIVASLIAQKVTTSH
+1843 DVVTSLMVQKVTTSQ

-1868 CWNEQKRHCFVNICD
+1868 RWNEQQRHCYVNICD
-1883 AEFLYSYEYLGNTP
+1883 AQFLYSYEYLGNTP

-1940 RAMGVMVYIF
+1940 RAIGVMVYIF

-1979 FNRIAVDVLSV
+1979 FNRIAVYVLSV

-1997 IQDALRSKK
+1997 IQDAIRSKK

-2069 RAAKLLAR
+2069 RGAKILAR
-2077 KFISLYNLC
+2077 KFITLYTLC
-2086 KEQLSQQDHYDW
+2086 KELLSKQDHYDW

-2106 LVVAGALRRRDKSRP
+2106 LLVAGALRRRDKTRP

-2131 DFNIPKIVTEDV
+2131 DFNMPKIVTEDV

-2157 EVERERDGEFENAV
+2157 EVERERSCEFEKAI
-2171 RKSTV
+2171 RMTTLQ
-2176 ELRLQPEETF
+2176 LRLQPEETF
-2186 ILKVVQLEELLTVR
+2186 ILKVVQLEELMTVR
-2200 HSVFVLGNA
+2200 HSVFVVGNA
-2209 GTGKSQILK
+2209 GTGKSQILR
-2218 VLHKTNV
+2218 VLHKTYV
-2225 NLKRKPTW
+2225 NLKRKPVW
-2233 NDLNPKAVDREEL
+2233 NDLNPKAVDRDEL
-2246 FGFIHPATREWK
+2246 FGLIHPATREWK
-2258 DGLFSSLMRE
+2258 DGLLSSLMRE
-2268 QANISH
+2268 QANIYH
-2274 TGPKWIVLDGDIDP
+2274 LGPKWIVLDGDIDP
-2288 MWIESLNT
+2288 LWIESLNT

-2311 VPLTSSMRLVFEIS
+2311 VPLTASMRLVFEIS
-2325 HLKTATPA
+2325 HLRTATPA
-2333 TVSRAGILYV
+2333 TVSRAGILYI
-2343 NHQDLGWNPY
+2343 NQQDLGWNPY
-2353 VASWIDQRERQTE
+2353 VASWTDQRERQTE

-2381 LEQMR
+2381 LDKMR
-2386 TTFKTITPIPENSMV
+2386 NTFKTITPIPENSMV

-2407 LDCLLTAENTPPD
+2407 LDCLLTPGNIPPD

-2429 FTFACIW
+2429 FAFACIW

-2441 LKQDQHYDY
+2441 MYQDQLCDY
-2450 QVEFSRWWTKEMKT
+2450 RVEFSQWWTKEMKT

-2484 FLPWADTVPLF
+2484 FLPWSDTVPPF
-2495 EMDTGTPLQAVL
+2495 EMETCTPLQAVL
-2507 VHTAETVRL
+2507 VHTAETVCL
-2516 RYFMDLLLERR
+2516 QYFMDLLLERR
-2527 QPLMFVGNAGV
+2527 QPVMLVGNAGV
-2538 GKTALVRDKLGCLPE
+2538 GKTALVRNKLDCLPE

-2566 TSLMLQSILEQPLEK
+2566 TSLMLQGILEQPLEK

-2587 SPVGNRRMVYFIDDM
+2587 SPIGNRRLIYFIDDM

-2633 LTLKEIQ
+2633 LTLKEIH

-2667 FAVNFPSSEAQMSI
+2667 FAVNFPSSEAQVSI

-2687 DHLKQQLF
+2687 SHLKQQLF
-2695 SPVIQ
+2695 SPLVQ
-2700 RSAPAVVQAAIT
+2700 RSTAAVVQAAIT

-2747 GPESVK
+2747 GPETVRDST
-2753 ESSDL
+2753 EL
-2758 ALLWFHESCR
+2758 ALLWLHESCR

-2775 DVMDLQ
+2775 DDKDLQ
-2781 LFRKLQME
+2781 FFRRLQME

-2797 LDDKKVATQPL
+2797 LEDKKVTKQPL
-2808 LFCHFAQMG
+2808 LYCHFSQMG
-2817 DEASYSPVTDW
+2817 EQASYAPVRDW
-2828 SVLRSILTDALENY
+2828 SVLRTILTDALENY
-2842 NELNAAMNLVLFE
+2842 NELNRAMDLVLFE

-2863 ISRILES
+2863 ISRILEI
-2870 PRGHALLVGVGGS
+2870 PRGHGLLVGVGGS

-2892 AYVSS
+2892 AYISS
-2897 VEIFQITLS
+2897 VEVFQITLS

-2962 FSEEEIEGIVSSVR
+2962 FSEEEIEGIMLGVR
-2976 SEVRVLGLLDSK
+2976 AEVRALGLLDNR
-2988 ENCWRFFTDRVQ
+2988 ENCWRFFFDRV
-3000 RQLTVVL
+3000 RLQLKVVL
-3007 CLSPVGSALRIRAC
+3007 CLSPVSNVLRVRAR

-3026 IQCTTVDWFHPWTS
+3026 VQCTTINWFHPWTTD
-3040 EALQSVSYR
+3040 ALQSVSYR

-3069 AHVHTSVNQASE
+3069 AYVHTSVNQASE

-3112 QDQLQHKMS
+3112 RAQLQHKMN

-3129 LQTTATQVEDL
+3129 LQTTAAQVEVL
-3140 KAKLASQEAEL
+3140 QAKLASQEAEL
-3151 TFKKEN
+3151 TFKSQN
-3157 IEALIAKI
+3157 IEALITKI
-3165 GLQTEMISSKREA
+3165 GLQTERVRNKREA
-3178 ADAEAQKVAVIQAEV
+3178 ADVEAQKVAVIQAEV

-3200 ETDLAKAEPSLTA
+3200 ENDLAKAEPSLTA
-3213 ATAALHT
+3213 ATAALDT
-3220 LNKVNLTELKAF
+3220 LNKMNLTELKAF
-3232 PNPPA
+3232 PNPSV

-3270 KVDEFLQT
+3270 KVDDFLQA
-3278 LVSYDKENIPE
+3278 LVSYDKEHIPE
-3289 SCLTVVKQEYLRK
+3289 SCLTVVKQEYLRN
-3302 PGFHPDLV
+3302 PEFHPDLV

-3330 YEIYCEIIP
+3330 YEIYCEVIP

-3346 ANTELEAATA
+3346 ANAELETATA
-3356 KLVVVQKKLLDLD
+3356 KLLSVQKKLADLD
-3369 ASLQSLTA
+3369 ASVQSLTA
-3377 QFETATAEK
+3377 QFERATAEK
-3386 ISCQEEVTRTNQTIE
+3386 ISCQEEVACTNQTIE

-3407 KGLESEKQRWSQ
+3407 KGLESEKERWSK
-3419 AIVQYQQQ
+3419 AIVQYEKQQ
-3427 KTTLCGDVLIA
+3427 KTLCGDVLLT

-3446 YFTRQYRTELLNNSW
+3446 YFTRQYRVELLNNSW
-3461 IPFLQSQKVS
+3461 IPFLRSQKVS
-3471 VPLTDGLDPV
+3471 APLTDGLDPI

-3531 RNQRGLNLRVVQ
+3531 RNQLGSELRVVQ
-3543 LGQRGYLDVIEQ
+3543 LRQKGYLDVIEQ
-3555 AVACGE
+3555 ALSCGE

-3566 NLPEKVDPVLE
+3566 NLPEQVDPVLE
-3577 PLLGRNT
+3577 PLLGRHT
-3584 IKRGRFI
+3584 IRRGRYI
-3591 QIGGKECEYNSNFQ
+3591 QIGGKECEYNSNFK
-3605 LILHTK
+3605 LIMHTK

-3632 TPAGLEQQLL
+3632 TPAGLEEQLL
-3642 GQVVSRERPDLE
+3642 GQVVSQERPDLE
-3654 ALKMELTTQQNHFK
+3654 ALKMKLTTQQNHFK

-3673 LEDDLLNRLSAAHG
+3673 LEDDLLSRLSAACG

-3698 LENTKTTAAHIQC
+3698 LENTKSTAAHIQY
-3711 KAFTSVFNKAM
+3711 KVVEARENETKINEARELYRPAA
-3722 ERAEWDEDVSIRVHT
+3722 ERASLLFFI
-3737 LTEAITY
+3737 IT
-3744 SVFLY
+3744 
-3749 TSQGLFERDKLTFL
+3749 DL
-3763 SHTAFQIL
+3763 SKINPMYQFSLKIL
-3771 LQQGLIDAQEFDFLL
+3771 LKQGLIDAHEFDFLL

-3793 RTCPVSFLSAH
+3793 KLSPVPFLSPYT
-3804 AWGAIKALSALE
+3804 WGAIKTISTME
-3816 DFTGLDREIESS
+3816 NFSGLDRDMESS
-3828 PKRWKKI
+3828 PKRWRKI

-3864 LRPDRLTYALRN
+3864 LRPDRMTYTLRN
-3876 FVEEHMGTKYVE
+3876 LAEESMGKKYVD

-3897 FEHSG
+3897 YEESV
-3902 PPTPVFFI
+3902 PSTPVFFI

-3942 GQGQEEVAERVVE
+3942 GQGQEEVAERALRN
-3955 SASKLGHWLILQ
+3955 ASKLGHWVILQ
-3967 NVHLVARWLPTL
+3967 NVHLVACWLPSL
-3979 DALLEAAAADS
+3979 DALLETAAVDS
-3990 HPDYRVFI
+3990 HPNYRVFI
-3998 TGEPAGSPEQHVIP
+3998 TGEPAPSPEKHVIP
-4012 RGLLENAIKITN
+4012 RGILENAIKITN

-4030 SASLHAALNNF
+4030 NASLHAALNNF
-4041 TQDTLDLCSREQEFN
+4041 SQDTLDMCTREQEFN
-4056 SMLFS
+4056 SMFFS

-4073 KFGPR
+4073 KFGSQ
-4078 GWNRNYPFSTGD
+4078 GWNHNYPISTRD
-4090 LTISAD
+4090 LTISAN
-4096 VLYNYLEANT
+4096 VLYNYLEANA

-4113 EDLCYLFGEIMYGGH
+4113 EDLCFLFGEIMYGGH

-4147 PKMFDGEL
+4147 PKMFEGEL
-4155 FLCPGFPVPP
+4155 FLCPGFLVPP
-4165 FMDYPGYHSY
+4165 FMDCSGYHSY
-4175 IDKYLPSEN
+4175 IDEHLPSEN

-4198 LTITSDNLL
+4198 LTVTSDNLL

-4213 QPHDSC
+4213 QPQDSSR
-4219 GGEGA
+4219 GKGA
-4224 AQSSEEKIKFVLE
+4224 AQSTEEKVKSVIE
-4237 DILEKLPEEYNMAEI
+4237 DILDKLPEEYNMAEI
-4252 MAKTTERNPYILLC
+4252 ISKTTERSPYILVC

-4271 RMNVLLAEMRKSLNE
+4271 QMNLLLAEIRKSLNE
-4286 LDLGLKGE
+4286 LDLGLRGE
-4294 LTMSSSMESL
+4294 LTISASMETL

-4309 TDSVP
+4309 NDSVP
-4314 ESWARL
+4314 ASWARL
-4320 AYPSTKTLAHWFTD
+4320 AYPSTKTLALWFSD
-4334 LTWSCRELDSWT
+4334 LICSCRELDSWT
-4346 QDLVL
+4346 QDFVL

-4370 LQSIARRNQWPLDKM
+4370 LQSIARKNQWPLDKM

-4392 KKTKED
+4392 KKAKDD

-4417 RWDSQTGVISEAL
+4417 RWDTQSGVICEAV

-4436 SMPVLYVRAVP
+4436 AMPVLYVRAVP
-4447 AEEQELKST
+4447 AEEQEVKST

-4465 QRGPTYVWT
+4465 QRGSTYVWT

-4481 PPAKWIAAGVALLLS
+4481 PPAKWIVAGVALLLS

>member
-1 MLIKWDK
+1 
-8 PAPLD
+8 
-13 KVASASSGESYLTS
+13 
-27 LDPASSTT
+27 
-35 NSTPSHPAFPCSS
+35 
-48 PLIFISLDL
+48 
-57 HEDVSKEKSQ
+57 
-67 CPLQDGATRAC
+67 
-78 HGRRGVMSDDESVPS
+78 MSDDESVPS
-93 FLEDVRVKFVEG
+93 FLEDDRVKFVKE
-105 KVCELL
+105 KVCGLL
-111 RMRRQTWEKSAVN
+111 RLHRQIWDKSDVN
-124 DDFQKLLKD
+124 EEFQKLLKD
-133 FFEKEYVPVLFFAL
+133 FFEKESVIFFSLSKKACLVASNEVPPVSQNKQVYILKKRVVPV
-147 QKGALVAFN
+147 N
-156 EVSHVTQT
+156 S
-164 MQIHVRKKTAV
+164 
-175 SVHAENYREHLLFG
+175 ENYKELLLFG
-189 LLSPSPLLQLSSTV
+189 FLSPSPLLQLSSIV
-203 EQVWVPLLSNN
+203 EQVCVPLLSND
-214 KNHHM
+214 KNHQM

-228 IRHVERMCSKTSV
+228 IRHVKSMCSRTSIV
-241 VQGQVLGKTV
+241 RGQVLGKSV
-251 LPLPN
+251 LPIPT
-256 ATDWIE
+256 ATEWME
-262 NSYSK
+262 ESYST
-267 FKTYNYDRALVHVI
+267 FKMYDNYDRALAHAI
-281 ETQVINWANM
+281 ETQVINWTNL
-291 IQKILKEDSPD
+291 IQKILKDDSSDILMTGCNP
-302 LLSTD
+302 
-307 NNVGPNAELQFWAS
+307 GPSAELKFWAS
-321 RKSNLQSIYQQ
+321 RKSNIQNIYLQF
-332 LQSPVVQKMAKM
+332 QSPIVRKMAKM
-344 LEMMDSSYHPTIKT
+344 LEMMDSSYHPTVKT
-358 VIGNVFDAFQ
+358 LIGNVFDALQ

-373 DLHLQPLHAQL
+373 DLYLQPLHAQL
-384 SQLEKKGFSHFES
+384 TQLEKEGFPHLETFI
-397 QMPALFHILFLIW
+397 PALFHTLFLIW
-410 TNCRSYQRPA
+410 TNCQSYQKPA
-420 RMVVLLQELCNLLI
+420 RIVVLLQELCNLFI
-434 EQASVYLSADL
+434 EQASAYLSVDL
-445 LLREDVEESLQLVT
+445 LLREDPEERLQMLK

-468 KDSYQIQRETLGSDV
+468 RDSYQTQRERLANHV
-483 KHAPWDFPSAMIFT
+483 KHAPWDFPSDMIFA
-497 RFSHFF
+497 RFNQFF
-503 NRLLQL
+503 NRMLQL
-509 EDLFGIML
+509 EDLFEIIL
-517 DFQRME
+517 DFQRM
-523 KLEFGGLKGKIYT
+523 KKMEFGGLNGKLYS
-536 EHAAQMYGEFNSDCQ
+536 ERAAQMYKEFSNLCQ
-551 ALTHSEY
+551 ALKHSENSH
-558 CPLDLSTQDFENAYS
+558 LDLNSQAFENKYKD
-573 EFKVKIVDF
+573 FKVRIVDV

-588 LLCLALKHCSGL
+588 LLSLAFKDCPGL
-600 ESAFKLLT
+600 ESAYKLLT
-608 IIGPFLERRQIQQIF
+608 IVEPFLERRQIRKIF
-623 SPNFL
+623 SPNFV
-628 LLQQL
+628 LLQQHF
-633 LREELETC
+633 REELERC
-641 KCLFESQLNQPES
+641 KCLFKSQHNQMER
-654 GLSKNMAHASGA
+654 GLTKNTAQTSGA

-673 RERIQTPWEQIKS
+673 RERIQTPWEKIRLPS
-686 LFDRFSGGR
+686 DMLEGGI
-695 EMATEH
+695 EMAKEYQL
-701 GMYMEMLSLLG
+701 YMEMLSLLD
-712 QYEKDVYADWCNGLE
+712 QYEEDIYSEWCNGLE
-727 QICLVNLNQPL
+727 EACLINLNQPL
-738 LSRNASGLIA
+738 ISRNNTSDLISL
-748 VNFSPKL
+748 NFNPKL

-760 DVKYVQTLSQIEVPA
+760 DVKNILTLSQFKIPEA
-775 DARTVFEKRFLLTKY
+775 AMAVFEKRDMFTKY
-790 VNSLQLLAQWY
+790 VSNLQLLVQWY
-801 NQLKQTVLQ
+801 NKLKQTVLE
-810 VELPLIRPEM
+810 VELPLIKAELE
-820 DSIDHQLT
+820 SIDMQLT
-828 RAESKL
+828 RAESDL
-834 TWQDLDCWTF
+834 TWQDPDCWSF
-844 ISTTKDQ
+844 ISTTKDL
-851 VHDLV
+851 VHDLES
-856 CRVTKAKENCE
+856 RVTRAKENCE
-867 AIQSMMKEWSKQAMF
+867 ALQSVMKGWSKQAMF

-888 KSLLIYLEDREDRV
+888 KGSLIQLEDRGDRV
-902 SKKCSIMKR
+902 NKKYSAMKKEGYSIYQ
-911 DGDMIRKLV
+911 LV
-920 QENMVLFHADRAS
+920 QENMVLFHADPAS
-933 DAWYSYLDYV
+933 EAWQSYLEYV
-943 DDMVVEGLLSYISHS
+943 DEMVVEGLFNYISHS

-977 AKLMLSSSAMVFL
+977 AQLMLSSSGMVFL

-996 AGDGLYELIEGLV
+996 ASEGLYELIEGLV
-1009 GDIFKPSMN
+1009 GDIFKTSVN
-1018 ISRVADH
+1018 INKVAARLS
-1025 VGMESYQDVME
+1025 MESYQDVMDG
-1036 HMLDLSALRQDIME
+1036 MLDLLAMRQEIME
-1050 RVESVLKKAGNF
+1050 RVENVLKKAISY
-1062 QTKFDCYAHL
+1062 QRKFDCYTHL
-1072 WQDDRA
+1072 WQDDKA

-1089 VLTEEEVE
+1089 VLTAEEMESF
-1097 AYGANMLPESPPT
+1097 GADELPESPPT
-1110 ISNFREQIDYYEDL
+1110 IEHFKEQIDYYEDL

-1129 KLDDFGV
+1129 KLEDFTV
-1136 FNGWFRMD
+1136 FNGWFRVD
-1144 VRFFKMSLLNTLKK
+1144 IKFFKVSLLNTIKK

-1172 NSLDELQKFVRAI
+1172 NSLEELQKFVRATVE
-1185 FQGLGQPLATG
+1185 GLGQPVATG
-1196 NHCGLVEVM
+1196 NHRGLVEAM
-1205 GHLLAVRDRQAA
+1205 SHLLAVRHRQAA

-1222 EPLKDTVVLL
+1222 EPLRDTIILL

-1252 KWSEAKKLTLKV
+1252 KWSGAKKLALKV

-1272 NAEVMVLRRRCLAF
+1272 NAEVMVIRRRCMIF
-1286 EVKQS
+1286 EVKQN
-1291 KFRETFRAMAP
+1291 KFREVFRATAP
-1302 FTYDSVHPYISLE
+1302 FTYNAVHPYISLE
-1315 KSEKAIRNM
+1315 KSEKAVREM
-1324 EKELTELQE
+1324 EKEVAELQE

-1365 SFVQSSVENWTMTK
+1365 VFVQSSVENWTMTK
-1379 WRQINVEQMDA
+1379 WRRINVDQMDA
-1390 ELRRFAKDMR
+1390 ELRRFAKDIR

-1410 LYSGLDLHV
+1410 VYSGLDLYI
-1419 KNLLTSLR
+1419 KNLLTSLG

-1432 QNPAIRERH
+1432 QNLAIRERH
-1441 WVQLIKTTKIADFT
+1441 WVQLIRTTKMDFT
-1455 VTDSTTMEE
+1455 VTDSTTLDD
-1464 LLALQLHLMEDE
+1464 LLTLQLHLLEDE

-1486 EMAIEKIVTQIS
+1486 EMAIEKVVTEIS
-1498 QTWASMELSYEQHYQ
+1498 KTWASMELSYEDHCQSSV
-1513 TRLPLLKC
+1513 PLLKC
-1521 DEELIETLEDHQVQ
+1521 DQELIETLEDHQVQ
-1535 LQSVFQSKHVDHFLL
+1535 LQGIFQSKHVHHFLFQ
-1550 HVVELQK
+1550 VVELQK
-1557 QLTVADSVLMAW
+1557 QLTVADSVLMVW
-1569 MEVQRTWAYLESIFK
+1569 MEVQRTWAYLGSIFK
-1584 GCDDICLQLPADAH
+1584 SCDDICQQLPADAH
-1598 RFQGI
+1598 RFQAI

-1609 LMLDSAK
+1609 LMFDSAK
-1616 TKNVIEATNKPRLFE
+1616 TQNVIKATGKPHLFE

-1636 QKRLALCEKALAE
+1636 QIRLALCEKGLAE

-1655 LTFPRFYFISSAD
+1655 LAFPRFYFISSAD

-1691 NMSGLEFAR
+1691 NLSNLEFAQ
-1700 NEQFNPKLAVGMYSK
+1700 NEQLDNPKLAVGMYSK

-1722 HSECGCHG
+1722 QTECCCYG
-1730 PVEAWLT
+1730 PVEAWL
-1737 SLEESMK
+1737 SCLEESMK
-1744 ESVRGHLSEAVSV
+1744 ECVRGHLSEAVSL

-1814 ALISMLL
+1814 LLISMLL
-1821 GELTTG
+1821 GELSSG
-1827 DRQKIMTI
+1827 DRQKIMTL
-1835 CTVDVHAR
+1835 CTIDVHAR
-1843 DIVASLIAQKVTTSH
+1843 DIVSSLIAQKVATSQ

-1868 CWNEQKRHCFVNICD
+1868 CWYEQQHHCFINICD
-1883 AEFLYSYEYLGNTP
+1883 AQFLYSYEYLGNTP

-1997 IQDALRSKK
+1997 IQNAIRSKK

-2069 RAAKLLAR
+2069 RGAKLLAR
-2077 KFISLYNLC
+2077 KFITLYTLC
-2086 KEQLSQQDHYDW
+2086 KELLSKQDHYDW

-2131 DFNIPKIVTEDV
+2131 DFNMPKIVTEDA

-2157 EVERERDGEFENAV
+2157 EVERERDCEFENAI
-2171 RKSTV
+2171 RKTTL

-2186 ILKVVQLEELLTVR
+2186 ILKVMQLEELMAVR
-2200 HSVFVLGNA
+2200 HSVFVVGNA
-2209 GTGKSQILK
+2209 GTGKSQILR
-2218 VLHKTNV
+2218 VLHKTYI
-2225 NLKRKPTW
+2225 NLKRKPVW
-2233 NDLNPKAVDREEL
+2233 NDLNPKAVDRDEL
-2246 FGFIHPATREWK
+2246 FGVIHHTTREWK
-2258 DGLFSSLMRE
+2258 DGLFSSVMRE

-2274 TGPKWIVLDGDIDP
+2274 IGPKWIVLDGDIDP

-2325 HLKTATPA
+2325 HLRTATPA

-2343 NHQDLGWNPY
+2343 NQQDLGWNPY

-2376 YVPRC
+2376 YVPHC
-2381 LEQMR
+2381 VEQMR
-2386 TTFKTITPIPENSMV
+2386 NTFKTITPIPDISMV

-2407 LDCLLTAENTPPD
+2407 LDCFLTPENIPFD

-2441 LKQDQHYDY
+2441 LYQEQLNDY
-2450 QVEFSRWWTKEMKT
+2450 RVEFSQWWTKEMKT

-2470 GTVFDYYLDPQTKR
+2470 GTVFDYYLDPQTRR
-2484 FLPWADTVPLF
+2484 FLPWSDTVAPF
-2495 EMDTGTPLQAVL
+2495 EMETCTPLQAVL
-2507 VHTAETVRL
+2507 VHTTETVRL

-2527 QPLMFVGNAGV
+2527 QPVMLVGNAGV
-2538 GKTALVRDKLGCLPE
+2538 GKTALVKNKFDCLPE
-2553 SYMTTKVPFNYYT
+2553 SYMTTKIPFNYYT
-2566 TSLMLQSILEQPLEK
+2566 TSLMLQVILERQLEK

-2587 SPVGNRRMVYFIDDM
+2587 SPVGNRRMVYFIDDI

-2633 LTLKEIQ
+2633 LSLKEIH
-2640 NTQYVACMNPTAG
+2640 NTQYIACMNPTAG
-2653 SFSINPRLQRHFSV
+2653 SFTINPRLQRHFSV
-2667 FAVNFPSSEAQMSI
+2667 FAVNFPSSEALMSI

-2687 DHLKQQLF
+2687 GHLKQQLF
-2695 SPVIQ
+2695 SPLVQ
-2700 RSAPAVVQAAIT
+2700 RSAVAAVQAAIS

-2719 SFLPTAIKFHY
+2719 RFMPTAIKFHY

-2741 QGILFA
+2741 QGIFFA
-2747 GPESVK
+2747 GPDNVEK
-2753 ESSDL
+2753 TTDL
-2758 ALLWFHESCR
+2758 ALLWLHESCR

-2775 DVMDLQ
+2775 DVKDLQ

-2797 LDDKKVATQPL
+2797 LEDQKVTKQPL
-2808 LFCHFAQMG
+2808 LYCHFAQMG
-2817 DEASYSPVTDW
+2817 DAASYAPVTDW
-2828 SVLRSILTDALENY
+2828 AVLRSVLTDALENY

-2870 PRGHALLVGVGGS
+2870 PRGHGLLVGVGGS

-2892 AYVSS
+2892 AYISS
-2897 VEIFQITLS
+2897 MEVFQITLS
-2906 KGYSIQDLKMDLAGL
+2906 RGYSIQDLKTDLAGL

-2962 FSEEEIEGIVSSVR
+2962 FSEEEIEGIVLGVR
-2976 SEVRVLGLLDSK
+2976 AEVRGLGLLDSR
-2988 ENCWRFFTDRVQ
+2988 ENCWRFFTERVQ
-3000 RQLTVVL
+3000 LQLTVVL
-3007 CLSPVGSALRIRAC
+3007 CLSPVSSALSVRAR

-3026 IQCTTVDWFHPWTS
+3026 VQCTTIDWFHPWTS

-3069 AHVHTSVNQASE
+3069 AYVHTSVNQASE

-3112 QDQLQHKMS
+3112 RAQLQHKMN
-3121 RLDSGLQK
+3121 RLNSGLQR
-3129 LQTTATQVEDL
+3129 LQTTAAQVEDL

-3151 TFKKEN
+3151 TFKNQN
-3157 IEALIAKI
+3157 IEALITKI
-3165 GLQTEMISSKREA
+3165 GLQTERVSSKREA
-3178 ADAEAQKVAVIQAEV
+3178 ADVEAQKVAVIQAEV
-3193 SVKQKDC
+3193 LLKQRDC
-3200 ETDLAKAEPSLTA
+3200 ENDLAKAEPSLTA
-3213 ATAALHT
+3213 ATAALDT

-3270 KVDEFLQT
+3270 KVDDFLQA
-3278 LVSYDKENIPE
+3278 LVSYDKEHVPE
-3289 SCLTVVKQEYLRK
+3289 VCLTVVKQEYLRN
-3302 PGFHPDLV
+3302 PEFHPDLV

-3317 AGLCAWTINIVRY
+3317 AGLCAWITNIVRY
-3330 YEIYCEIIP
+3330 YEIYCEVIP
-3339 KRHALSQ
+3339 KRLALSQ
-3346 ANTELEAATA
+3346 ANAELDTATA
-3356 KLVVVQKKLLDLD
+3356 KMLAVKKKLADLD

-3377 QFETATAEK
+3377 QVEKATTEK
-3386 ISCQEEVTRTNQTIE
+3386 ISCQEDVTQTNQTIE

-3407 KGLESEKQRWSQ
+3407 KGLESEKERWSQ
-3419 AIVQYQQQ
+3419 AIAEYEKQQ
-3427 KTTLCGDVLIA
+3427 KTLCGDVLIT

-3446 YFTRQYRTELLNNSW
+3446 YFTRQYRLELLNNAW
-3461 IPFLQSQKVS
+3461 IPFLLSQKVS
-3471 VPLTDGLDPV
+3471 VPLTDGLDPI

-3503 STENAAILTTSE
+3503 STENASILTTSE
-3515 RWPLII
+3515 RWPLIL

-3531 RNQRGLNLRVVQ
+3531 RNRLGSELRVVQ
-3543 LGQRGYLDVIEQ
+3543 LGQKGYLDVIKQ
-3555 AVACGE
+3555 ALACGE

-3584 IKRGRFI
+3584 IKRGRYI
-3591 QIGGKECEYNSNFQ
+3591 RIGGKECEYNSNFR
-3605 LILHTK
+3605 LIIHTK
-3611 LANPHFPP
+3611 LDNPHFPP

-3632 TPAGLEQQLL
+3632 TPVGLEEQLL

-3673 LEDDLLNRLSAAHG
+3673 LEDELLSRLSAAHG

-3698 LENTKTTAAHIQC
+3698 LENTKSTAAHIQY
-3711 KAFTSVFNKAM
+3711 KVAEARENETKINEARELYRPAAERASLLFFIINDLSKINPMYQYSLKTFISVFNKAM
-3722 ERAEWDEDVSIRVHT
+3722 ERAEWNEDVRTRVHT
-3737 LTEAITY
+3737 LTEAVTY

-3771 LQQGLIDAQEFDFLL
+3771 LKQGLIDAQEFDILL
-3786 RFPVEAS
+3786 RFNMEACKVS
-3793 RTCPVSFLSAH
+3793 PVSFLSPQ
-3804 AWGAIKALSALE
+3804 AWGAIKTISTIE
-3816 DFTGLDREIESS
+3816 DFNGLDKDMESS
-3828 PKRWKKI
+3828 PKRWRKI

-3858 LIILRA
+3858 LIILKA
-3864 LRPDRLTYALRN
+3864 LRPDRMTYTLRN
-3876 FVEEHMGTKYVE
+3876 FVEESMGIKYVD
-3888 AVRLEFDKL
+3888 AARLEFDKL
-3897 FEHSG
+3897 YEDSG
-3902 PPTPVFFI
+3902 PSTPVFFI

-3942 GQGQEEVAERVVE
+3942 GQGQEEVAERLLRI
-3955 SASKLGHWLILQ
+3955 ASKLGHWVILQ
-3967 NVHLVARWLPTL
+3967 NVHLVARWLSSL
-3979 DALLEAAAADS
+3979 DALLEAAAVDS
-3990 HPDYRVFI
+3990 HSNYRVFI
-3998 TGEPAGSPEQHVIP
+3998 TGQPAPSPEQHVIP
-4012 RGLLENAIKITN
+4012 RGILENAIKITN

-4030 SASLHAALNNF
+4030 NASLHAALNNF
-4041 TQDTLDLCSREQEFN
+4041 CQDTLDMCSREQEFN
-4056 SMLFS
+4056 SMFFS

-4078 GWNRNYPFSTGD
+4078 GWNHNYPFSTGD
-4090 LTISAD
+4090 LTISAS
-4096 VLYNYLEANT
+4096 VLYNYLEANS

-4128 ITDDWDRRL
+4128 ITDGWDRRL

-4155 FLCPGFPVPP
+4155 YLCPGFLAPP
-4165 FMDYPGYHSY
+4165 FMDYSGYHSY
-4175 IDKYLPSEN
+4175 IDEYLPSEK
-4184 PTLYGLHPNAELEC
+4184 PTLYGLHSNAELEC
-4198 LTITSDNLL
+4198 LTVTSDNLL
-4207 RTLLEL
+4207 KTLLEL
-4213 QPHDSC
+4213 QPQDSSR
-4219 GGEGA
+4219 GEGA
-4224 AQSSEEKIKFVLE
+4224 AQSTEEKVKSVIE
-4237 DILEKLPEEYNMAEI
+4237 DILDKLPEEYNMSEI
-4252 MAKTTERNPYILLC
+4252 IAKTTKRSPYILVC

-4271 RMNVLLAEMRKSLNE
+4271 RMNLLLTEIRKSLNE

-4294 LTMSSSMESL
+4294 LTISSSMETL
-4304 QSALF
+4304 HSALF
-4309 TDSVP
+4309 NDSVP
-4314 ESWARL
+4314 DSWARL
-4320 AYPSTKTLAHWFTD
+4320 AYPSTKTLAHWLND
-4334 LTWSCRELDSWT
+4334 LMCSCRELDSWT

-4370 LQSIARRNQWPLDKM
+4370 LQSIARKNQWPLDKM

-4392 KKTKED
+4392 KKTKDD

-4417 RWDSQTGVISEAL
+4417 CWDTQAGVISEAL
-4430 LRDLTP
+4430 LGDLTP
-4436 SMPVLYVRAVP
+4436 AMPVLYVRAVP
-4447 AEEQELKST
+4447 AEEQELKNT

-4481 PPAKWIAAGVALLLS
+4481 PPTRWIVAGVALLLS